1 MKKAFLYSLVAVL
14 CLLAVVAC
22 STSNNTTSEP
32 SGLTKAKSYL
42 YAMYKD
48 KAVATA
54 SDYTVVDT
62 VMINGVS
69 YSVEWSSDVDA
80 SSVSFVPGDKHM
92 VTVDVNEKS
101 PVDVSY
107 TLTATLSD
115 SEGNT
120 ETVSF
125 PHKIPAFKES
135 SWAEYKAAA
144 DDSTLVVKGVV
155 TGIMSKTK
163 GNSSN
168 CLYLQDSDG
177 GYYVYAMAADPVESG
192 IEVGMTVRV
201 TGAKDT
207 YSGTL
212 EIANATVEILDEGK
226 TAYAPVDWTSKYDAA
241 TTLKDEALTKEQALL
256 VTIKGVEVTG
266 QDTSSGYYKFKKNGL
281 ESYVRISSS
290 VCPIDKDAQTALKN
304 GHAEH
309 YGWTADV
316 TGVICVYD
324 GAFYLS
330 PVEGFD
336 AFTYVSLPEK
346 SDEEKIAFELDALTL
361 IDSVS
366 EDTTITLQTVG
377 AGYDDVNIEWTSD
390 NPCAV
395 IDGSQLVITLP
406 EEEAL
411 VTVTAKAAVGES
423 FGEKSFTISVDAL
436 STILAGGR
444 SVSEY
449 KEHVPYGL
457 FTYQANI
464 EKRLFF
470 TGEISGKYLS
480 TSDKYSKAASV
491 YLEKDGEG
499 WRIYTI
505 VDGAKFY
512 VEIVDGKAALNSEP
526 VGNVWTINSDV
537 NVPVTMVGET
547 EYYLG
552 CYKTYDTFSA
562 SKTSYIL
569 SDTSVIGVSQFPMQ
583 IVEVMPGF
591 DANDWV
597 RNFDEE
603 VECILLVEQ
612 NNIEETLYFNG
623 TITGGKYLGT
633 TKKFSEAVTVK
644 SEMEGEGFRLYFMD
658 GETKTYIE
666 IVDGKA
672 ALNTEVKGNV
682 WTYSQEGNT
691 FVTKCGDTD
700 YYLGCYKTYDTFSAS
715 KTSYILS
722 DTSVIGV
729 SQFPMKALTSK
740 SVFVTMGLDLA
751 TEVEEDEIYVYSVEQ
766 NNIGKVLFF
775 TGDLTG
781 GKYLATSNDFGYAS
795 PMKVQKE
802 GEGFRLYFIDGEGK
816 HYVEI
821 IDGKAT
827 VNSIPQGSV
836 WVLDPDTGVIMTDC
850 GGTMYYLGCYKT
862 YDTFSASKTSYISDT
877 TLIGVSQF
885 PARLYKVS
893 FNR

>member
-14 CLLAVVAC
+14 CLLTVVGC
-22 STSNNTTSEP
+22 STSNNTASEP

-115 SEGNT
+115 SVGNT

-125 PHKIPAFKES
+125 PHTIPAFKES

-168 CLYLQDSDG
+168 CLYIQDGDG
-177 GYYVYAMAADPVESG
+177 GYYVYAMAADPIESG

-212 EIANATVEILDEGK
+212 EIANATVEILDSGK
-226 TAYAPVDWTSKYDAA
+226 TEYAPADWTLKYEAA
-241 TTLKDEALTKEQALL
+241 TSLKDEALTKEQALL
-256 VTIKGVEVTG
+256 VTIKGVEVTS

-346 SDEEKIAFELDALTL
+346 SDEEKIAFELDSLSLTDYCAEDTVIALTL
-361 IDSVS
+361 
-366 EDTTITLQTVG
+366 EG
-377 AGYDDVNIEWTSD
+377 AGYSDVAIEWTSD
-390 NPCAV
+390 SPAAV
-395 IDGSQLVITLP
+395 VEGDKLVITLA
-406 EEEAL
+406 EEAT
-411 VTVTAKAAVGES
+411 VATVTAKA
-423 FGEKSFTISVDAL
+423 KSGDKEGVKEFKVSIDAL
-436 STILAGGR
+436 STVMAGM
-444 SVSEY
+444 VEVTEY
-449 KEHVPYGL
+449 KEYTPYAL
-457 FTYQANI
+457 YTKQANI
-464 EKRLFF
+464 NKNLFF
-470 TGEISGKYLS
+470 AGSITGGKYLS
-480 TSDKYSKAASV
+480 TTDKDSKVARV
-491 YLEKDGEG
+491 FLEKDGEG

-505 VDGAKFY
+505 VDGSKLY
-512 VEIVDGKAALNSEP
+512 VEVVEGKAALNSEP
-526 VGNVWTINSDV
+526 QGNVWTINSEV
-537 NVPVTMVGET
+537 NVPVTMVGDT

-569 SDTSVIGVSQFPMQ
+569 NDTSVIGVSQFPMQ
-583 IVEVMPGF
+583 IVQEYPAMEGF
-591 DANDWV
+591 VHYSDIEGV
-597 RNFDEE
+597 TS
-603 VECILLVEQ
+603 VILSVQQ
-612 NNIEETLYFNG
+612 NNINAALYFNG
-623 TITGGKYLGT
+623 ELTGGKYLAT
-633 TKKFSEAVTVK
+633 SRDASDAVVVNVEA
-644 SEMEGEGFRLYFMD
+644 EGEGYRLSFMD
-658 GETKTYIE
+658 GENKTYIE

-672 ALNTEVKGNV
+672 ALNPEIKGNV
-682 WTYSQEGNT
+682 WSFNKEART
-691 FVTKCGDTD
+691 FVTVSGDN
-700 YYLGCYKTYDTFSAS
+700 
-715 KTSYILS
+715 
-722 DTSVIGV
+722 
-729 SQFPMKALTSK
+729 
-740 SVFVTMGLDLA
+740 
-751 TEVEEDEIYVYSVEQ
+751 E
-766 NNIGKVLFF
+766 
-775 TGDLTG
+775 
-781 GKYLATSNDFGYAS
+781 
-795 PMKVQKE
+795 
-802 GEGFRLYFIDGEGK
+802 
-816 HYVEI
+816 
-821 IDGKAT
+821 
-827 VNSIPQGSV
+827 
-836 WVLDPDTGVIMTDC
+836 
-850 GGTMYYLGCYKT
+850 YYLGCYKT

-877 TLIGVSQF
+877 SVIGVSQF
-885 PARLYKVS
+885 PARLYEVS

>member
-14 CLLAVVAC
+14 CLLAVVGC
-22 STSNNTTSEP
+22 STSSKSTEP
-32 SGLTKAKSYL
+32 TGLSKAKSYL

-80 SSVSFVPGDKHM
+80 SAVSFIPGDKHM
-92 VTVDVNEKS
+92 VTVDVNEKT
-101 PVDVSY
+101 PVDVAY

-125 PHKIPAFKES
+125 PHSIPAFKES

-168 CLYLQDSDG
+168 CLYIQDGDG
-177 GYYVYAMAADPVESG
+177 GYYVYAMAADPIESG

-212 EIANATVEILDEGK
+212 EIANATVEILDSGK
-226 TAYAPVDWTSKYDAA
+226 TEYAPADWTLKYEAA
-241 TTLKDEALTKEQALL
+241 TSLKDEALTKEQALL
-256 VTIKGVEVTG
+256 VTIKGVEVTS

-346 SDEEKIAFELDALTL
+346 SDEEKIAFELDSLSLTDYCAEDTVIALTL
-361 IDSVS
+361 
-366 EDTTITLQTVG
+366 EG
-377 AGYDDVNIEWTSD
+377 AGYSDVAIEWTSD
-390 NPCAV
+390 SPAAV
-395 IDGSQLVITLP
+395 VEGDKLVITLA
-406 EEEAL
+406 EEAT
-411 VTVTAKAAVGES
+411 VATVTAKA
-423 FGEKSFTISVDAL
+423 KSGDKEGVKEFKISIDAL
-436 STILAGGR
+436 STVMAGM
-444 SVSEY
+444 VEVTEY
-449 KEHVPYGL
+449 KEYTPYAL
-457 FTYQANI
+457 YTKQANI
-464 EKRLFF
+464 NKNLFF
-470 TGEISGKYLS
+470 AGSITGGKYLS
-480 TSDKYSKAASV
+480 TTDKDSKVARV
-491 YLEKDGEG
+491 FLEKDGEG

-505 VDGAKFY
+505 VDGSKLY
-512 VEIVDGKAALNSEP
+512 VEVVEGKAALNSEPQGNVWTINSEVNVPVTMVGDTEYYLGCYKTYDTFSASKTSYILNDTSVIGVSQFPMQIVQEYPAMEGFVHYSDIEGVTSVILSVQQNNINAALYFNGELTGGKYLATSRDASDAVVVNVEAEGEGYRLSFMDGETKTYIEIVDGKAALNPEIK
-526 VGNVWTINSDV
+526 GNVWSFNKEARTF
-537 NVPVTMVGET
+537 VTVSGDN

-569 SDTSVIGVSQFPMQ
+569 SDTSVIGVSQFPMEALSP
-583 IVEVMPGF
+583 IKALDTYVIKAENEVKEGVEYS
-591 DANDWV
+591 
-597 RNFDEE
+597 
-603 VECILLVEQ
+603 LVVNQ
-612 NNIEETLYFNG
+612 NNIGKVLYFG
-623 TITGGKYLGT
+623 GSLTGGKYLST
-633 TKKFSEAVTVK
+633 TTDFSKNVVVSAQ
-644 SEMEGEGFRLYFMD
+644 MEGEGFRLV
-658 GETKTYIE
+658 TKDNKYVE

-672 ALNTEVKGNV
+672 A
-682 WTYSQEGNT
+682 
-691 FVTKCGDTD
+691 F
-700 YYLGCYKTYDTFSAS
+700 
-715 KTSYILS
+715 
-722 DTSVIGV
+722 
-729 SQFPMKALTSK
+729 
-740 SVFVTMGLDLA
+740 
-751 TEVEEDEIYVYSVEQ
+751 
-766 NNIGKVLFF
+766 
-775 TGDLTG
+775 
-781 GKYLATSNDFGYAS
+781 NDS
-795 PMKVQKE
+795 P
-802 GEGFRLYFIDGEGK
+802 L
-816 HYVEI
+816 
-821 IDGKAT
+821 
-827 VNSIPQGSV
+827 GSV
-836 WVLDPDTGVIMTDC
+836 WVLDSETGIPMTDC
-850 GGTMYYLGCYKT
+850 GGTMYYIGCYKT
-862 YDTFSASKTSYISDT
+862 YETFSASKTSYISDT
-877 TLIGVSQF
+877 SVIGVSQF
-885 PARLYKVS
+885 PVVLSYVAE
-893 FNR
+893 

>member
-14 CLLAVVAC
+14 CLLAVVGC
-22 STSNNTTSEP
+22 STSSKTEEP
-32 SGLTKAKSYL
+32 SGLSKAKSYL
-42 YAMYKD
+42 FAMYKD

-69 YSVEWSSDVDA
+69 YSVEWSSDVD
-80 SSVSFVPGDKHM
+80 SSTVSFIPGDKHM

-115 SEGNT
+115 SVGNT

-125 PHKIPAFKES
+125 PHTIPAFKES

-168 CLYLQDSDG
+168 CLYLQDGDG
-177 GYYVYAMAADPVESG
+177 GYYVYAMAADPIESG

-226 TAYAPVDWTSKYDAA
+226 TEYAPVDWTSKYDAA

-256 VTIKGVEVTG
+256 VTIKGVEVTS

-346 SDEEKIAFELDALTL
+346 SDEEKIAFELDSLSLTDYCAEDTVIALTL
-361 IDSVS
+361 
-366 EDTTITLQTVG
+366 EG
-377 AGYDDVNIEWTSD
+377 AGYSDVAIEWTSD
-390 NPCAV
+390 SPAAV
-395 IDGSQLVITLP
+395 VEGDKLVITLA
-406 EEEAL
+406 EEAT
-411 VTVTAKAAVGES
+411 VATVTAKA
-423 FGEKSFTISVDAL
+423 KSGDKEGVKEFKVSIDAL
-436 STILAGGR
+436 STVMAGM
-444 SVSEY
+444 VEVTEY
-449 KEHVPYGL
+449 KEYTPYAL
-457 FTYQANI
+457 YTKQANI
-464 EKRLFF
+464 NKNLFF
-470 TGEISGKYLS
+470 AGSITGGKYLS
-480 TSDKYSKAASV
+480 TTDKDSKVARV
-491 YLEKDGEG
+491 FLEKDGEG

-505 VDGAKFY
+505 VDGSKLY
-512 VEIVDGKAALNSEP
+512 VEVVEGKAALNSEPQGNVWTINSEVNVPVTMVGDTEYYLGCYKTYDTFSASKTSYILNDTSVIGVSQFPMQIVQEYPAMEGFVHYSDIEGVTSVILSVQQNNINAALYFNGELTGGKYLATSRDASDAVVVNVEAEGEGYRLSFMDGENKTYIEIVDGKAALNPEIK
-526 VGNVWTINSDV
+526 GNVWSFNKEARTF
-537 NVPVTMVGET
+537 VTVSGDN

-569 SDTSVIGVSQFPMQ
+569 SDTSVIGVSQFPM
-583 IVEVMPGF
+583 
-591 DANDWV
+591 
-597 RNFDEE
+597 
-603 VECILLVEQ
+603 
-612 NNIEETLYFNG
+612 
-623 TITGGKYLGT
+623 
-633 TKKFSEAVTVK
+633 EALSPIK
-644 SEMEGEGFRLYFMD
+644 ALD
-658 GETKTYIE
+658 TYVI
-666 IVDGKA
+666 KA
-672 ALNTEVKGNV
+672 ENEVKEGV
-682 WTYSQEGNT
+682 EYSL
-691 FVTKCGDTD
+691 V
-700 YYLGCYKTYDTFSAS
+700 
-715 KTSYILS
+715 
-722 DTSVIGV
+722 
-729 SQFPMKALTSK
+729 
-740 SVFVTMGLDLA
+740 
-751 TEVEEDEIYVYSVEQ
+751 VEQ
-766 NNIGKVLFF
+766 NNIGKVLYF
-775 TGDLTG
+775 GGSLTG
-781 GKYLATSNDFGYAS
+781 GKYLSTTTDFSKNVVVSAQ
-795 PMKVQKE
+795 ME
-802 GEGFRLYFIDGEGK
+802 GEGFRLVTKDNK
-816 HYVEI
+816 YVEI
-821 IDGKAT
+821 VDGKAAF
-827 VNSIPQGSV
+827 NDSPLGSV
-836 WVLDPDTGVIMTDC
+836 WVLDSETGIPMTDC

-862 YDTFSASKTSYISDT
+862 YETFSASKTSYISDT
-877 TLIGVSQF
+877 SVIGVSQF
-885 PARLYKVS
+885 PVVLSYVAE
-893 FNR
+893 

>member
-14 CLLAVVAC
+14 CLLTVVGC
-22 STSNNTTSEP
+22 STSNNTASEP

-125 PHKIPAFKES
+125 PHTIPAFKES

-168 CLYLQDSDG
+168 CLYIQDGDG
-177 GYYVYAMAADPVESG
+177 GYYVYAMAADPIESG

-212 EIANATVEILDEGK
+212 EIANATVEILDSGK
-226 TAYAPVDWTSKYDAA
+226 TEYAPADWTLKYEAA
-241 TTLKDEALTKEQALL
+241 TSLKDEALTKEQALL
-256 VTIKGVEVTG
+256 VTIKGVEVTS

-346 SDEEKIAFELDALTL
+346 SDEEKIAFELDSLSLTDYCAEDTVIALTL
-361 IDSVS
+361 
-366 EDTTITLQTVG
+366 EG
-377 AGYDDVNIEWTSD
+377 AGYSDVAIEWTSD
-390 NPCAV
+390 SPAAV
-395 IDGSQLVITLP
+395 VEGDKLVITLA
-406 EEEAL
+406 EEAT
-411 VTVTAKAAVGES
+411 VATVTAKA
-423 FGEKSFTISVDAL
+423 KSGDKEGVKEFKVSIDAL
-436 STILAGGR
+436 STVKAGM
-444 SVSEY
+444 VEVTEY
-449 KEHVPYGL
+449 KEYTPYAL
-457 FTYQANI
+457 YTKQANI
-464 EKRLFF
+464 NKNLFF
-470 TGEISGKYLS
+470 AGSITGGKYLS
-480 TSDKYSKAASV
+480 TTDKDSKVARV
-491 YLEKDGEG
+491 FLEKDGEG

-505 VDGAKFY
+505 VDGSKLY
-512 VEIVDGKAALNSEP
+512 VEVVEGKAALNSEP
-526 VGNVWTINSDV
+526 QGNVWTINSEV
-537 NVPVTMVGET
+537 NVPVTMVGDT

-583 IVEVMPGF
+583 IVQEYPAMEGF
-591 DANDWV
+591 VHYSDIEGV
-597 RNFDEE
+597 TS
-603 VECILLVEQ
+603 VILSVQQ
-612 NNIEETLYFNG
+612 NNINAALYFNG
-623 TITGGKYLGT
+623 ELTGGKYLAT
-633 TKKFSEAVTVK
+633 SRDASDAVVVNVEA
-644 SEMEGEGFRLYFMD
+644 EGEGYRLSFMD
-658 GETKTYIE
+658 GENKTYIE

-672 ALNTEVKGNV
+672 ALNPEIKGNV
-682 WTYSQEGNT
+682 WSFNKEART
-691 FVTKCGDTD
+691 FVTVSGDNE

-729 SQFPMKALTSK
+729 SQFPMEALSPIKALDTYVIK
-740 SVFVTMGLDLA
+740 A
-751 TEVEEDEIYVYSVEQ
+751 ENEVKEGVEYSLVVEQ
-766 NNIGKVLFF
+766 NNIGKVLYF
-775 TGDLTG
+775 GGSLTG
-781 GKYLATSNDFGYAS
+781 GKYLSTTTDFSKNVVVSAQ
-795 PMKVQKE
+795 ME
-802 GEGFRLYFIDGEGK
+802 GEGFRLVTKDNK
-816 HYVEI
+816 YVEI
-821 IDGKAT
+821 VDGKAAF
-827 VNSIPQGSV
+827 NDSPLGSV
-836 WVLDPDTGVIMTDC
+836 WVLDSETGIPMTDC
-850 GGTMYYLGCYKT
+850 GGTMYYIGCYKT
-862 YDTFSASKTSYISDT
+862 YETFSASKTSYISDT
-877 TLIGVSQF
+877 SVIGVSQF
-885 PARLYKVS
+885 PVVLSYVAE
-893 FNR
+893 

>member
-14 CLLAVVAC
+14 CLLTVVGC
-22 STSNNTTSEP
+22 STSNNTASEP

-125 PHKIPAFKES
+125 PHTIPAFKES

-168 CLYLQDSDG
+168 CLYIQDGDG
-177 GYYVYAMAADPVESG
+177 GYYVYAMAADPIESG

-212 EIANATVEILDEGK
+212 EIANATVEILDSGK
-226 TAYAPVDWTSKYDAA
+226 TEYAPADWTLKYEAA
-241 TTLKDEALTKEQALL
+241 TSLKDEALTKEQALL
-256 VTIKGVEVTG
+256 VTIKGVEVTS

-346 SDEEKIAFELDALTL
+346 SDEEKIAFELDSLSLTDYCAEDTVIALTL
-361 IDSVS
+361 
-366 EDTTITLQTVG
+366 EG
-377 AGYDDVNIEWTSD
+377 AGYSDVAIEWTSD
-390 NPCAV
+390 SPAAV
-395 IDGSQLVITLP
+395 VEGDKLVITLA
-406 EEEAL
+406 EEAT
-411 VTVTAKAAVGES
+411 VATVTAKA
-423 FGEKSFTISVDAL
+423 KSGDKEGVKEFKVSIDAL
-436 STILAGGR
+436 STVMAGM
-444 SVSEY
+444 VEVTEY
-449 KEHVPYGL
+449 KEYTPYAL
-457 FTYQANI
+457 YTKQANI
-464 EKRLFF
+464 NKNLFF
-470 TGEISGKYLS
+470 AGSITGGKYLS
-480 TSDKYSKAASV
+480 TTDKDSKVARV
-491 YLEKDGEG
+491 FLEKDGEG

-505 VDGAKFY
+505 VDGSKLY
-512 VEIVDGKAALNSEP
+512 VEVVEGKAALNSEP
-526 VGNVWTINSDV
+526 QGNVWTINSDV
-537 NVPVTMVGET
+537 NVPVTMVGDTEYYLGCYKT
-547 EYYLG
+547 YDTFSASKTSYILNDTSVIGVSQFPMQIVQEYPAMEGFVHYSDIEGVASVILSVQQNNINAALYFNGELTGGKYLAASRDASDAVVVNVEAEGEGYRLSFMDGENKTYIEIVDGKAALNPEIKGNVWSFNKEARTFVTVSGDNEYYLG

-569 SDTSVIGVSQFPMQ
+569 SDTSVIGVSQFPM
-583 IVEVMPGF
+583 
-591 DANDWV
+591 
-597 RNFDEE
+597 
-603 VECILLVEQ
+603 
-612 NNIEETLYFNG
+612 
-623 TITGGKYLGT
+623 
-633 TKKFSEAVTVK
+633 EALSPIK
-644 SEMEGEGFRLYFMD
+644 ALD
-658 GETKTYIE
+658 TYVI
-666 IVDGKA
+666 KA
-672 ALNTEVKGNV
+672 ENEVKEGV
-682 WTYSQEGNT
+682 EYSL
-691 FVTKCGDTD
+691 V
-700 YYLGCYKTYDTFSAS
+700 
-715 KTSYILS
+715 
-722 DTSVIGV
+722 
-729 SQFPMKALTSK
+729 
-740 SVFVTMGLDLA
+740 
-751 TEVEEDEIYVYSVEQ
+751 VEQ
-766 NNIGKVLFF
+766 NNIGKVLYF
-775 TGDLTG
+775 GGSLTG
-781 GKYLATSNDFGYAS
+781 GKYLSTTTDFSKNVVVSAQ
-795 PMKVQKE
+795 ME
-802 GEGFRLYFIDGEGK
+802 GEGFRLVTKDNK
-816 HYVEI
+816 YVEI
-821 IDGKAT
+821 VDGKAAF
-827 VNSIPQGSV
+827 NDSPLGSV
-836 WVLDPDTGVIMTDC
+836 WVLDSETGIPMTDC
-850 GGTMYYLGCYKT
+850 GGTMYYIGCYKT
-862 YDTFSASKTSYISDT
+862 YETFSASKTSYISDT
-877 TLIGVSQF
+877 SVIGVSQF
-885 PARLYKVS
+885 PVVLSYVAE
-893 FNR
+893 

>member
-14 CLLAVVAC
+14 CLLTVVGC
-22 STSNNTTSEP
+22 STSNNTASEP

-80 SSVSFVPGDKHM
+80 SAVSFIPGDKHM

-125 PHKIPAFKES
+125 PHTIPAFKES

-168 CLYLQDSDG
+168 CLYIQDGDG
-177 GYYVYAMAADPVESG
+177 GYYVYAMAADPIESG

-212 EIANATVEILDEGK
+212 EIANATVEILDSGK
-226 TAYAPVDWTSKYDAA
+226 TEYAPADWTLKYEAA
-241 TTLKDEALTKEQALL
+241 TSLKDEALTKEQALL
-256 VTIKGVEVTG
+256 VTIKGVEVTS

-346 SDEEKIAFELDALTL
+346 SDEEKIAFELDSLSLTDYCAEDTVIALTL
-361 IDSVS
+361 
-366 EDTTITLQTVG
+366 EG
-377 AGYDDVNIEWTSD
+377 AGYSDVAIEWTSD
-390 NPCAV
+390 SPAAV
-395 IDGSQLVITLP
+395 VEGDKLVITLA
-406 EEEAL
+406 EEAT
-411 VTVTAKAAVGES
+411 VATVTAKA
-423 FGEKSFTISVDAL
+423 KSGDKEGVKEFKVSIDAL
-436 STILAGGR
+436 STVMAGM
-444 SVSEY
+444 VEVTEY
-449 KEHVPYGL
+449 KEYTPYAL
-457 FTYQANI
+457 YTKQANI
-464 EKRLFF
+464 NKNLFF
-470 TGEISGKYLS
+470 AGSITGGKYLS
-480 TSDKYSKAASV
+480 TTDKDSKVARV
-491 YLEKDGEG
+491 FLEKDGEG

-505 VDGAKFY
+505 VDGSKLY
-512 VEIVDGKAALNSEP
+512 VEVVEGKAALNSEPQGNVWTINSEVNVPVTMVGDTEYYLGCYKTYDTFSASKTSYILNDTSVIGVSQFPMQIVQEYPAMEGFVHYSDIEGVTSVILSVQQNNINAALYFNGELTGGKYLATSRDASDAVVVNVEAEGEGYRLSFKDGENKTYIEIVDGKAALNPEIK
-526 VGNVWTINSDV
+526 GNVWSFNKEARTF
-537 NVPVTMVGET
+537 VTVSGDN

-569 SDTSVIGVSQFPMQ
+569 SDTSVIGVSQFPM
-583 IVEVMPGF
+583 
-591 DANDWV
+591 
-597 RNFDEE
+597 
-603 VECILLVEQ
+603 
-612 NNIEETLYFNG
+612 
-623 TITGGKYLGT
+623 
-633 TKKFSEAVTVK
+633 EALSPIK
-644 SEMEGEGFRLYFMD
+644 ALD
-658 GETKTYIE
+658 TYVI
-666 IVDGKA
+666 KA
-672 ALNTEVKGNV
+672 ENEVKEGV
-682 WTYSQEGNT
+682 EYSL
-691 FVTKCGDTD
+691 V
-700 YYLGCYKTYDTFSAS
+700 
-715 KTSYILS
+715 
-722 DTSVIGV
+722 
-729 SQFPMKALTSK
+729 
-740 SVFVTMGLDLA
+740 
-751 TEVEEDEIYVYSVEQ
+751 VEQ
-766 NNIGKVLFF
+766 NNIGKVLYF
-775 TGDLTG
+775 GGSLTG
-781 GKYLATSNDFGYAS
+781 GKYLSTTTDFSKNVVVSAQ
-795 PMKVQKE
+795 ME
-802 GEGFRLYFIDGEGK
+802 GEGFRLVTKDNK
-816 HYVEI
+816 YVEI
-821 IDGKAT
+821 VDGKAAF
-827 VNSIPQGSV
+827 NDSPLGSV
-836 WVLDPDTGVIMTDC
+836 WVLDSETGIPMTDC
-850 GGTMYYLGCYKT
+850 GGTMYYIGCYKT
-862 YDTFSASKTSYISDT
+862 YETFSASKTSYISDT
-877 TLIGVSQF
+877 SVIGVSQF
-885 PARLYKVS
+885 PVVLSYVAE
-893 FNR
+893 

>member
-14 CLLAVVAC
+14 CLLTVVGC
-22 STSNNTTSEP
+22 STSNNTASEP

-125 PHKIPAFKES
+125 PHTIPAFKES

-168 CLYLQDSDG
+168 CLYIQDGDG
-177 GYYVYAMAADPVESG
+177 GYYVYAMAADPIESG

-212 EIANATVEILDEGK
+212 EIANATVEILDSGK
-226 TAYAPVDWTSKYDAA
+226 TEYAPADWTLKYEAA
-241 TTLKDEALTKEQALL
+241 TSLKDEALTKEQALL
-256 VTIKGVEVTG
+256 VTIKGVEVTS

-346 SDEEKIAFELDALTL
+346 SDEEKIAFELDSLSLTDYCAEDTVIALTL
-361 IDSVS
+361 
-366 EDTTITLQTVG
+366 EG
-377 AGYDDVNIEWTSD
+377 AGYSDVAIEWTSD
-390 NPCAV
+390 SPAAV
-395 IDGSQLVITLP
+395 VEGDKLVITLA
-406 EEEAL
+406 EEAT
-411 VTVTAKAAVGES
+411 VATVTAKA
-423 FGEKSFTISVDAL
+423 KSGDKEGVKEFKVSIDAL
-436 STILAGGR
+436 STVMAGM
-444 SVSEY
+444 VEVTEY
-449 KEHVPYGL
+449 KEYTPYAL
-457 FTYQANI
+457 YTKQANI
-464 EKRLFF
+464 NKNLFF
-470 TGEISGKYLS
+470 AGSITGGKYLS
-480 TSDKYSKAASV
+480 TTDKDSKVARV
-491 YLEKDGEG
+491 FLEKDGEG

-505 VDGAKFY
+505 VDGSKLY
-512 VEIVDGKAALNSEP
+512 VEVVEGKAALNSEP
-526 VGNVWTINSDV
+526 QGNVWTINSEV
-537 NVPVTMVGET
+537 NVPVTMVGDT

-583 IVEVMPGF
+583 IVQEYPAMEGF
-591 DANDWV
+591 VHYSDIEGV
-597 RNFDEE
+597 TS
-603 VECILLVEQ
+603 VILSVQQ
-612 NNIEETLYFNG
+612 NNINAALYFNG
-623 TITGGKYLGT
+623 ELTGGKYLAT
-633 TKKFSEAVTVK
+633 SRDASDAVVVNVEA
-644 SEMEGEGFRLYFMD
+644 EGEGYRLSFMD
-658 GETKTYIE
+658 GENKTYIE

-672 ALNTEVKGNV
+672 ALNPEIKGNV
-682 WTYSQEGNT
+682 WSFNKEART
-691 FVTKCGDTD
+691 FVTVSGDNE

-729 SQFPMKALTSK
+729 SQFPMEALSPIKALDTYVIK
-740 SVFVTMGLDLA
+740 A
-751 TEVEEDEIYVYSVEQ
+751 ENEVKEGVEYSLVVEQ
-766 NNIGKVLFF
+766 NNIGKVLYF
-775 TGDLTG
+775 GGSLTG
-781 GKYLATSNDFGYAS
+781 GKYLSTTTDFSKNVVVSAQ
-795 PMKVQKE
+795 ME
-802 GEGFRLYFIDGEGK
+802 GEGFRLVTKDNK
-816 HYVEI
+816 YVEI
-821 IDGKAT
+821 VDGKAAF
-827 VNSIPQGSV
+827 NDSPLGSV
-836 WVLDPDTGVIMTDC
+836 WVLDSETGIPMTDC
-850 GGTMYYLGCYKT
+850 GGTMYYIGCYKT
-862 YDTFSASKTSYISDT
+862 YETFSASKTSYISDT
-877 TLIGVSQF
+877 SVIGVSQF
-885 PARLYKVS
+885 PVVLSYVAE
-893 FNR
+893 

>member
-14 CLLAVVAC
+14 CLLTVVGC
-22 STSNNTTSEP
+22 STSNNTASEP

-115 SEGNT
+115 SVGNT

-177 GYYVYAMAADPVESG
+177 GYYVYAMAADPIESG

-256 VTIKGVEVTG
+256 VTIKGVEVTS

-346 SDEEKIAFELDALTL
+346 SDEEKIAFELDSLSLTDYCAEDTVIALTL
-361 IDSVS
+361 
-366 EDTTITLQTVG
+366 EG
-377 AGYDDVNIEWTSD
+377 AGYSDVAIEWTSD
-390 NPCAV
+390 SPAAV
-395 IDGSQLVITLP
+395 VEGDKLVITLA
-406 EEEAL
+406 EEAT
-411 VTVTAKAAVGES
+411 VATVTAKA
-423 FGEKSFTISVDAL
+423 KSGDKEGVKEFKVSIDAL
-436 STILAGGR
+436 STVMAGM
-444 SVSEY
+444 VEVTEY
-449 KEHVPYGL
+449 KEYTPYAL
-457 FTYQANI
+457 YTKQANI
-464 EKRLFF
+464 NKNLFF
-470 TGEISGKYLS
+470 AGSITGGKYLS
-480 TSDKYSKAASV
+480 TTDKDSKVARV
-491 YLEKDGEG
+491 FLEKDGEG

-505 VDGAKFY
+505 VDGSKLY
-512 VEIVDGKAALNSEP
+512 VEVVEGKAALNSEPQGNVWTINSEVNVPVTMVGDTEYYLGCYKTYDTFSASKTSYILNDTSVIGVSQFPMQIVQEYPAMEGFVHYSDIEGVTSVILSVQQNNINAALYFNGELTGGKYLATSRDASDAVVVNVEAEGEGYRLSFMDGENKTYIEIVDGKAALNPEIK
-526 VGNVWTINSDV
+526 GNVWSFNNEARTF
-537 NVPVTMVGET
+537 VTVSGDN

-569 SDTSVIGVSQFPMQ
+569 SDTSVIGVSQFPM
-583 IVEVMPGF
+583 
-591 DANDWV
+591 
-597 RNFDEE
+597 
-603 VECILLVEQ
+603 
-612 NNIEETLYFNG
+612 
-623 TITGGKYLGT
+623 
-633 TKKFSEAVTVK
+633 EALSPIK
-644 SEMEGEGFRLYFMD
+644 ALD
-658 GETKTYIE
+658 TYVI
-666 IVDGKA
+666 KA
-672 ALNTEVKGNV
+672 ENEVKEGV
-682 WTYSQEGNT
+682 EYSL
-691 FVTKCGDTD
+691 V
-700 YYLGCYKTYDTFSAS
+700 
-715 KTSYILS
+715 
-722 DTSVIGV
+722 
-729 SQFPMKALTSK
+729 
-740 SVFVTMGLDLA
+740 
-751 TEVEEDEIYVYSVEQ
+751 VEQ
-766 NNIGKVLFF
+766 NNIGKVLYF
-775 TGDLTG
+775 GGSLTG
-781 GKYLATSNDFGYAS
+781 GKYLSTTTDFSKNVVVSAQ
-795 PMKVQKE
+795 ME
-802 GEGFRLYFIDGEGK
+802 GEGFRLVTKDNK
-816 HYVEI
+816 YVEI
-821 IDGKAT
+821 VDGKAAF
-827 VNSIPQGSV
+827 NDSPLGSV
-836 WVLDPDTGVIMTDC
+836 WVLDSETGIPMTDC
-850 GGTMYYLGCYKT
+850 GGTMYYIGCYKT
-862 YDTFSASKTSYISDT
+862 YETFSASKTSYISDT
-877 TLIGVSQF
+877 SVIGVSQF
-885 PARLYKVS
+885 PVVLSYVAE
-893 FNR
+893 

>member
-14 CLLAVVAC
+14 CLLTVVGC
-22 STSNNTTSEP
+22 STSNNTASEP

-115 SEGNT
+115 SVGNT

-125 PHKIPAFKES
+125 PHTIPAFKES

-177 GYYVYAMAADPVESG
+177 GYYVYAMAADPIESG

-212 EIANATVEILDEGK
+212 EIANATVEILDSGK
-226 TAYAPVDWTSKYDAA
+226 TEYAPADWTLKYEAA
-241 TTLKDEALTKEQALL
+241 TSLKDEALTKEQALL
-256 VTIKGVEVTG
+256 VTIKGVEVTS

-346 SDEEKIAFELDALTL
+346 SDEEKIAFELDSLSLTDYCAEDTVIALTL
-361 IDSVS
+361 
-366 EDTTITLQTVG
+366 EG
-377 AGYDDVNIEWTSD
+377 AGYSDVAIEWTSD
-390 NPCAV
+390 SPAAV
-395 IDGSQLVITLP
+395 VEGDKLVITLA
-406 EEEAL
+406 EEAT
-411 VTVTAKAAVGES
+411 VATVTAKA
-423 FGEKSFTISVDAL
+423 KSGDKEGVKEFKVSIDAL
-436 STILAGGR
+436 STVMAGM
-444 SVSEY
+444 VEVTEY
-449 KEHVPYGL
+449 KEYTPYAL
-457 FTYQANI
+457 YTKQANI
-464 EKRLFF
+464 NKNLFF
-470 TGEISGKYLS
+470 AGSITGGKYLS
-480 TSDKYSKAASV
+480 TTDKDSKVARV
-491 YLEKDGEG
+491 FLEKDGEG

-505 VDGAKFY
+505 VDGSKLY
-512 VEIVDGKAALNSEP
+512 VEVVEGKAALNSEPQGNVWTINSEVNVPVTMVGDTEYYLGCYKTYDTFSASKTSYILNDTSVIGVSQFPMQIVQEYPAMEGFVHYSDIEGVTSVILSVQQNNINAALYFNGELTGGKYLATSRDASDAVVVNVEAEGEGYRLSFMDGENKTYIEIVDGKAALNPEIK
-526 VGNVWTINSDV
+526 GNVWSFNKEARTF
-537 NVPVTMVGET
+537 VTVSGDN

-569 SDTSVIGVSQFPMQ
+569 SDTSVIGVSQFPM
-583 IVEVMPGF
+583 
-591 DANDWV
+591 
-597 RNFDEE
+597 
-603 VECILLVEQ
+603 
-612 NNIEETLYFNG
+612 
-623 TITGGKYLGT
+623 
-633 TKKFSEAVTVK
+633 EALSPIK
-644 SEMEGEGFRLYFMD
+644 ALD
-658 GETKTYIE
+658 TYVI
-666 IVDGKA
+666 KA
-672 ALNTEVKGNV
+672 ENEVKEGV
-682 WTYSQEGNT
+682 EYSL
-691 FVTKCGDTD
+691 V
-700 YYLGCYKTYDTFSAS
+700 
-715 KTSYILS
+715 
-722 DTSVIGV
+722 
-729 SQFPMKALTSK
+729 
-740 SVFVTMGLDLA
+740 
-751 TEVEEDEIYVYSVEQ
+751 VEQ
-766 NNIGKVLFF
+766 NNIGKVLYF
-775 TGDLTG
+775 GGSLTG
-781 GKYLATSNDFGYAS
+781 GKYLSTTTDFSKNVVVSAQ
-795 PMKVQKE
+795 ME
-802 GEGFRLYFIDGEGK
+802 GEGFRLVTKDNK
-816 HYVEI
+816 YVEI
-821 IDGKAT
+821 VDGKAAF
-827 VNSIPQGSV
+827 NDSPLGSV
-836 WVLDPDTGVIMTDC
+836 WVLDSETGIPMTDC

-862 YDTFSASKTSYISDT
+862 YETFSASKTSYISDT
-877 TLIGVSQF
+877 SVIGVSQF
-885 PARLYKVS
+885 PVVLSYVAE
-893 FNR
+893 

>member
-14 CLLAVVAC
+14 CLLTVVGC
-22 STSNNTTSEP
+22 STSNNTASEP

-125 PHKIPAFKES
+125 PHTIPAFKES

-168 CLYLQDSDG
+168 CLYIQDGDG
-177 GYYVYAMAADPVESG
+177 GYYVYAMAADPIESG

-212 EIANATVEILDEGK
+212 EIANATVEILDSGK
-226 TAYAPVDWTSKYDAA
+226 TEYAPADWTLKYEAA
-241 TTLKDEALTKEQALL
+241 TSLKDEALTKEQALL
-256 VTIKGVEVTG
+256 VTIKGVEVTS

-346 SDEEKIAFELDALTL
+346 SDEEKIAFELDSLSLTDYCAEDTVIALTL
-361 IDSVS
+361 
-366 EDTTITLQTVG
+366 EG
-377 AGYDDVNIEWTSD
+377 AGYSDVAIEWTSD
-390 NPCAV
+390 SPAAV
-395 IDGSQLVITLP
+395 VEGDKLVITLA
-406 EEEAL
+406 EEAT
-411 VTVTAKAAVGES
+411 VATVTAKA
-423 FGEKSFTISVDAL
+423 KSGDKEGVKEFKVSIDAL
-436 STILAGGR
+436 STVMAGM
-444 SVSEY
+444 VEVTEY
-449 KEHVPYGL
+449 KEYTPYAL
-457 FTYQANI
+457 YTKQANI
-464 EKRLFF
+464 NKNLFF
-470 TGEISGKYLS
+470 AGSITGGKYLS
-480 TSDKYSKAASV
+480 TTDKDSKVARV
-491 YLEKDGEG
+491 FLEKDGEG

-505 VDGAKFY
+505 VDGSKLY
-512 VEIVDGKAALNSEP
+512 VEVVEGKAALNSEPKGNVWTINSEVNVPVTMVGDTEYYLGCYKTYDTFSASKTSYILNDTSVIGVSQFPMQIVQEYPAMEGFVHYSDIEGVASVILSVQQNNINAALYFNGELTGGKYLATSRDASDAVVVNVEAEGEGYRLSFMDGENKTYIEIVDGKAALNPEIK
-526 VGNVWTINSDV
+526 GNVWSFNKEARTF
-537 NVPVTMVGET
+537 VTVSGDN

-569 SDTSVIGVSQFPMQ
+569 SDTSVIGVSQFPM
-583 IVEVMPGF
+583 
-591 DANDWV
+591 
-597 RNFDEE
+597 
-603 VECILLVEQ
+603 
-612 NNIEETLYFNG
+612 
-623 TITGGKYLGT
+623 
-633 TKKFSEAVTVK
+633 EALSPIK
-644 SEMEGEGFRLYFMD
+644 ALD
-658 GETKTYIE
+658 TYVI
-666 IVDGKA
+666 KA
-672 ALNTEVKGNV
+672 ENEVKEGV
-682 WTYSQEGNT
+682 EYSL
-691 FVTKCGDTD
+691 V
-700 YYLGCYKTYDTFSAS
+700 
-715 KTSYILS
+715 
-722 DTSVIGV
+722 
-729 SQFPMKALTSK
+729 
-740 SVFVTMGLDLA
+740 
-751 TEVEEDEIYVYSVEQ
+751 VEQ
-766 NNIGKVLFF
+766 NNIGKVLYF
-775 TGDLTG
+775 GGSLTG
-781 GKYLATSNDFGYAS
+781 GKYLSTTTDFSKNVVVSAQ
-795 PMKVQKE
+795 ME
-802 GEGFRLYFIDGEGK
+802 GEGFRLVTKDNK
-816 HYVEI
+816 YVEI
-821 IDGKAT
+821 VDGKAAF
-827 VNSIPQGSV
+827 NDSPLGSV
-836 WVLDPDTGVIMTDC
+836 WVLDSETGIPMTDC
-850 GGTMYYLGCYKT
+850 GGTMYYIGCYKT
-862 YDTFSASKTSYISDT
+862 YETFSASKTSYISDT
-877 TLIGVSQF
+877 SVIGVSQF
-885 PARLYKVS
+885 PVVLSYVAE
-893 FNR
+893 

>member
-14 CLLAVVAC
+14 CLLAVVGC
-22 STSNNTTSEP
+22 STSSKSTEP
-32 SGLTKAKSYL
+32 TGLSKAKSYL

-80 SSVSFVPGDKHM
+80 SAVSFIPGDKHM
-92 VTVDVNEKS
+92 VTVDVNEKT
-101 PVDVSY
+101 PVDVAY

-125 PHKIPAFKES
+125 PHSIPAFKES

-168 CLYLQDSDG
+168 CLYIQDGDG
-177 GYYVYAMAADPVESG
+177 GYYVYAMAADPIESG

-212 EIANATVEILDEGK
+212 EIANATVEILDSGK
-226 TAYAPVDWTSKYDAA
+226 TEYAPADWTLKYEAA
-241 TTLKDEALTKEQALL
+241 TSLKDEALTKEQALL
-256 VTIKGVEVTG
+256 VTIKGVEVTS

-346 SDEEKIAFELDALTL
+346 SDEEKIAFELDSLSLTDYCAEDTVIALTL
-361 IDSVS
+361 
-366 EDTTITLQTVG
+366 EG
-377 AGYDDVNIEWTSD
+377 AGYSDVAIEWTSD
-390 NPCAV
+390 SPAAV
-395 IDGSQLVITLP
+395 VEGDKLVITLA
-406 EEEAL
+406 EEAT
-411 VTVTAKAAVGES
+411 VATVTAKA
-423 FGEKSFTISVDAL
+423 KSGDKEGVKEFKVSIDAL
-436 STILAGGR
+436 STVMAGM
-444 SVSEY
+444 VEVTEY
-449 KEHVPYGL
+449 KEYTPYAL
-457 FTYQANI
+457 YTKQANI
-464 EKRLFF
+464 NKNLFF
-470 TGEISGKYLS
+470 AGSITGGKYLS
-480 TSDKYSKAASV
+480 TTDKDSKVARV
-491 YLEKDGEG
+491 FLEKDGEG

-505 VDGAKFY
+505 VDGSKLY
-512 VEIVDGKAALNSEP
+512 VEVVEGKAALNSEP
-526 VGNVWTINSDV
+526 QGNVWTINSEV
-537 NVPVTMVGET
+537 NVPVTMVGDT

-583 IVEVMPGF
+583 IVQEYPAMEGF
-591 DANDWV
+591 VHYSDIEGV
-597 RNFDEE
+597 TS
-603 VECILLVEQ
+603 VILSVQQ
-612 NNIEETLYFNG
+612 NNINAALYFNG
-623 TITGGKYLGT
+623 ELTGGKYLAT
-633 TKKFSEAVTVK
+633 SRDASDAVVVNVEA
-644 SEMEGEGFRLYFMD
+644 EGEGYRLSFMD

-672 ALNTEVKGNV
+672 ALNPEIKGNV
-682 WTYSQEGNT
+682 WSFNKEART
-691 FVTKCGDTD
+691 FVTVSGDNE

-729 SQFPMKALTSK
+729 SQFPMEALSPIKALDTYVIK
-740 SVFVTMGLDLA
+740 A
-751 TEVEEDEIYVYSVEQ
+751 ENEVKEGVEYSLVVEQ
-766 NNIGKVLFF
+766 NNIGKVLYF
-775 TGDLTG
+775 GGSLTG
-781 GKYLATSNDFGYAS
+781 GKYLSTTTDFSKNVVVSAQ
-795 PMKVQKE
+795 ME
-802 GEGFRLYFIDGEGK
+802 GEGFRLVTKDNK
-816 HYVEI
+816 YVEI
-821 IDGKAT
+821 VDGKAAF
-827 VNSIPQGSV
+827 NDSPLGSV
-836 WVLDPDTGVIMTDC
+836 WVLDSETGIPMTDC
-850 GGTMYYLGCYKT
+850 DGTMYYIGCYKT
-862 YDTFSASKTSYISDT
+862 YETFSASKTSYISDT
-877 TLIGVSQF
+877 SVIGVSQF
-885 PARLYKVS
+885 PVVLSYVAE
-893 FNR
+893 

>member
-14 CLLAVVAC
+14 CLLTVVGC
-22 STSNNTTSEP
+22 STSNNTASEP

-115 SEGNT
+115 SVGNT

-125 PHKIPAFKES
+125 PHTIPAFKES

-168 CLYLQDSDG
+168 CLYIQDGDG
-177 GYYVYAMAADPVESG
+177 GYYVYAMAADPIESG

-212 EIANATVEILDEGK
+212 EIANATVEILDSGK
-226 TAYAPVDWTSKYDAA
+226 TEYAPADWTLKYEAA
-241 TTLKDEALTKEQALL
+241 TSLKDEALTKEQALL
-256 VTIKGVEVTG
+256 VTIKGVEVTS

-346 SDEEKIAFELDALTL
+346 SDEEKIAFELDSLSLTDYCAEDTVIALTL
-361 IDSVS
+361 
-366 EDTTITLQTVG
+366 EG
-377 AGYDDVNIEWTSD
+377 AGYSDVAIEWTSD
-390 NPCAV
+390 SPAAV
-395 IDGSQLVITLP
+395 VEGDKLVITLA
-406 EEEAL
+406 EEAT
-411 VTVTAKAAVGES
+411 VATVTAKA
-423 FGEKSFTISVDAL
+423 KSGDKEGVKEFKVSIDAL
-436 STILAGGR
+436 STVMAGM
-444 SVSEY
+444 VEVTEY
-449 KEHVPYGL
+449 KEYTPYAL
-457 FTYQANI
+457 YTKQANI
-464 EKRLFF
+464 NKNLFF
-470 TGEISGKYLS
+470 AGSITGGKYLS
-480 TSDKYSKAASV
+480 TTDKDSKVARV
-491 YLEKDGEG
+491 FLEKDGEG

-505 VDGAKFY
+505 VDGSKLY
-512 VEIVDGKAALNSEP
+512 VEVVEGKAALNSEPQGNVWTINSEVNVPVTMVGDTEYYLGCYKTYDTFSASKTSYILNDTSVIGVSQFPMQIVQEYPAMEGFVHYSDIEGVASVILSVQQNNINAALYFNGELTGGKYLATSRDASDAVVVNVEAEGEGYRLSFMDGENKTYIEIVDGKAALNPEIK
-526 VGNVWTINSDV
+526 GNVWSFNKEARTF
-537 NVPVTMVGET
+537 VTVSGDN

-569 SDTSVIGVSQFPMQ
+569 SDTSVIGVSQFPM
-583 IVEVMPGF
+583 
-591 DANDWV
+591 
-597 RNFDEE
+597 
-603 VECILLVEQ
+603 
-612 NNIEETLYFNG
+612 
-623 TITGGKYLGT
+623 
-633 TKKFSEAVTVK
+633 EALSPIK
-644 SEMEGEGFRLYFMD
+644 ALD
-658 GETKTYIE
+658 TYVI
-666 IVDGKA
+666 KA
-672 ALNTEVKGNV
+672 ENEVKEGV
-682 WTYSQEGNT
+682 EYSL
-691 FVTKCGDTD
+691 V
-700 YYLGCYKTYDTFSAS
+700 
-715 KTSYILS
+715 
-722 DTSVIGV
+722 
-729 SQFPMKALTSK
+729 
-740 SVFVTMGLDLA
+740 
-751 TEVEEDEIYVYSVEQ
+751 VEQ
-766 NNIGKVLFF
+766 NNIGKVLYF
-775 TGDLTG
+775 GGSLTG
-781 GKYLATSNDFGYAS
+781 GKYLSTTTDFSKNVVVSAQ
-795 PMKVQKE
+795 ME
-802 GEGFRLYFIDGEGK
+802 GEGFRLVTKDNK
-816 HYVEI
+816 YVEI
-821 IDGKAT
+821 VDGKAAF
-827 VNSIPQGSV
+827 NDSPLGSV
-836 WVLDPDTGVIMTDC
+836 WVLDSETGIPMTDC

-862 YDTFSASKTSYISDT
+862 YETFSASKTSYISDT
-877 TLIGVSQF
+877 SVIGVSQF
-885 PARLYKVS
+885 PVVLSYVAE
-893 FNR
+893 

>member
-1 MKKAFLYSLVAVL
+1 M
-14 CLLAVVAC
+14 
-22 STSNNTTSEP
+22 
-32 SGLTKAKSYL
+32 
-42 YAMYKD
+42 
-48 KAVATA
+48 
-54 SDYTVVDT
+54 
-62 VMINGVS
+62 
-69 YSVEWSSDVDA
+69 
-80 SSVSFVPGDKHM
+80 
-92 VTVDVNEKS
+92 
-101 PVDVSY
+101 
-107 TLTATLSD
+107 
-115 SEGNT
+115 
-120 ETVSF
+120 
-125 PHKIPAFKES
+125 
-135 SWAEYKAAA
+135 
-144 DDSTLVVKGVV
+144 
-155 TGIMSKTK
+155 
-163 GNSSN
+163 
-168 CLYLQDSDG
+168 
-177 GYYVYAMAADPVESG
+177 
-192 IEVGMTVRV
+192 
-201 TGAKDT
+201 
-207 YSGTL
+207 
-212 EIANATVEILDEGK
+212 
-226 TAYAPVDWTSKYDAA
+226 
-241 TTLKDEALTKEQALL
+241 
-256 VTIKGVEVTG
+256 
-266 QDTSSGYYKFKKNGL
+266 
-281 ESYVRISSS
+281 
-290 VCPIDKDAQTALKN
+290 
-304 GHAEH
+304 
-309 YGWTADV
+309 
-316 TGVICVYD
+316 
-324 GAFYLS
+324 
-330 PVEGFD
+330 
-336 AFTYVSLPEK
+336 
-346 SDEEKIAFELDALTL
+346 
-361 IDSVS
+361 
-366 EDTTITLQTVG
+366 G

-411 VTVTAKAAVGES
+411 VTVTAKAVVGEA

-457 FTYQANI
+457 YTYQANI

-480 TSDKYSKAASV
+480 TSDKYSKVASV

-623 TITGGKYLGT
+623 TINGGKYLRT
-633 TKKFSEAVTVK
+633 TKKFSEAVTIK

>member
-1 MKKAFLYSLVAVL
+1 MKKAFLYSLGAVL
-14 CLLAVVAC
+14 CLLTVVGC
-22 STSNNTTSEP
+22 STSNNTASEP
-32 SGLTKAKSYL
+32 SGLTKKKSYL

-125 PHKIPAFKES
+125 PHTIPAFKES

-168 CLYLQDSDG
+168 CLYIQDGDG
-177 GYYVYAMAADPVESG
+177 GYYVYAMAADPIESG

-212 EIANATVEILDEGK
+212 EIANATVEILDSGK
-226 TAYAPVDWTSKYDAA
+226 TEYAPADWTLKYEAA
-241 TTLKDEALTKEQALL
+241 TSLKDEALTKEQALL
-256 VTIKGVEVTG
+256 VTIKGVEVTS

-290 VCPIDKDAQTALKN
+290 VCTIDKDAQTALKN

-346 SDEEKIAFELDALTL
+346 SDEEKIAFELDSLSLTDYCAEDTVIALTL
-361 IDSVS
+361 
-366 EDTTITLQTVG
+366 EG
-377 AGYDDVNIEWTSD
+377 AGYSDVAIEWTSD
-390 NPCAV
+390 SPAAV
-395 IDGSQLVITLP
+395 VEGDKLVITLA
-406 EEEAL
+406 EEAT
-411 VTVTAKAAVGES
+411 VATVTAKA
-423 FGEKSFTISVDAL
+423 KSGDKEGVKEFKVSIDAL
-436 STILAGGR
+436 STVMAGM
-444 SVSEY
+444 VEVTEY
-449 KEHVPYGL
+449 KEYTPYAL
-457 FTYQANI
+457 YTKQANI
-464 EKRLFF
+464 NKNLFF
-470 TGEISGKYLS
+470 AGSITGGKYLS
-480 TSDKYSKAASV
+480 TTDKDSKVARV
-491 YLEKDGEG
+491 FLEKDGEG

-505 VDGAKFY
+505 VDGSKLY
-512 VEIVDGKAALNSEP
+512 VEVVEGKAALNSEPQGNVWTINSEVNVPVTMVGDTEYYLGCYKTYDTFSASKTSYILNDTSVIGVSQFPMQIVQEYPAMEGFVHYSDIEGVTSVILSVQQNNINAALYFNGELTGGKYLATSRDASDAVVVNVEAEGEGYRLSFMDGENKTYIEIVDGKAALNPEIK
-526 VGNVWTINSDV
+526 GNVWSFNKEARTF
-537 NVPVTMVGET
+537 VTVSGDN

-569 SDTSVIGVSQFPMQ
+569 SDTSVIGVSQFPM
-583 IVEVMPGF
+583 
-591 DANDWV
+591 
-597 RNFDEE
+597 
-603 VECILLVEQ
+603 
-612 NNIEETLYFNG
+612 
-623 TITGGKYLGT
+623 
-633 TKKFSEAVTVK
+633 EALSPIK
-644 SEMEGEGFRLYFMD
+644 ALD
-658 GETKTYIE
+658 TYVI
-666 IVDGKA
+666 KA
-672 ALNTEVKGNV
+672 ENEVKEGV
-682 WTYSQEGNT
+682 EYSL
-691 FVTKCGDTD
+691 V
-700 YYLGCYKTYDTFSAS
+700 
-715 KTSYILS
+715 
-722 DTSVIGV
+722 
-729 SQFPMKALTSK
+729 
-740 SVFVTMGLDLA
+740 
-751 TEVEEDEIYVYSVEQ
+751 VEQ
-766 NNIGKVLFF
+766 NNIGKVLYF
-775 TGDLTG
+775 GGSLTG
-781 GKYLATSNDFGYAS
+781 GKYLSTTTDFSKNVVVSAQ
-795 PMKVQKE
+795 ME
-802 GEGFRLYFIDGEGK
+802 GEGFRLVTKDNK
-816 HYVEI
+816 YVEI
-821 IDGKAT
+821 VDGKAAF
-827 VNSIPQGSV
+827 NDSPLGSV
-836 WVLDPDTGVIMTDC
+836 WVLDSETGIPMTDC

-862 YDTFSASKTSYISDT
+862 YETFSASKTSYISDT
-877 TLIGVSQF
+877 SVIGVSQF
-885 PARLYKVS
+885 PVVLS
-893 FNR
+893 

>member
-14 CLLAVVAC
+14 CLLAVVGC
-22 STSNNTTSEP
+22 STSSKSTEP
-32 SGLTKAKSYL
+32 TGLSKAKSYL

-80 SSVSFVPGDKHM
+80 SAVSFIPGDKHM
-92 VTVDVNEKS
+92 VTVDVNEKT
-101 PVDVSY
+101 PVDVAY

-125 PHKIPAFKES
+125 PHSIPAFKES

-168 CLYLQDSDG
+168 CLYIQDGDG
-177 GYYVYAMAADPVESG
+177 GYYVYAMAADPIESG

-212 EIANATVEILDEGK
+212 EIANATVEILDSGK
-226 TAYAPVDWTSKYDAA
+226 TAYAPADWTLKYEAA
-241 TTLKDEALTKEQALL
+241 TSLKDEALTKEQALL
-256 VTIKGVEVTG
+256 VTIKGVEVTS

-346 SDEEKIAFELDALTL
+346 SDEEKIAFELDSLSLTDYCAEDTVIALTL
-361 IDSVS
+361 
-366 EDTTITLQTVG
+366 EG
-377 AGYDDVNIEWTSD
+377 AGYSDVAIEWTSD
-390 NPCAV
+390 SPAAV
-395 IDGSQLVITLP
+395 VEGDKLVITLA
-406 EEEAL
+406 EEAT
-411 VTVTAKAAVGES
+411 VATVTAKA
-423 FGEKSFTISVDAL
+423 KSGDKEGVKEFKVSIDAL
-436 STILAGGR
+436 STVMAGM
-444 SVSEY
+444 VEVTEY
-449 KEHVPYGL
+449 KEYTPYAL
-457 FTYQANI
+457 YTKQANI
-464 EKRLFF
+464 NKNLFF
-470 TGEISGKYLS
+470 AGSITGGKYLS
-480 TSDKYSKAASV
+480 TTDKDSKVARV
-491 YLEKDGEG
+491 FLEKDGEG

-505 VDGAKFY
+505 VDGSKLY
-512 VEIVDGKAALNSEP
+512 VEVVEGKAALNSEP
-526 VGNVWTINSDV
+526 QGNVWTINSEV
-537 NVPVTMVGET
+537 NVPVTMVGDT

-583 IVEVMPGF
+583 IVQEYPAMEGF
-591 DANDWV
+591 VHYSDIEGV
-597 RNFDEE
+597 TS
-603 VECILLVEQ
+603 VILSVQQ
-612 NNIEETLYFNG
+612 NNINAALYFNG
-623 TITGGKYLGT
+623 ELTGGKYLAT
-633 TKKFSEAVTVK
+633 SRDASDAVVVNVEA
-644 SEMEGEGFRLYFMD
+644 EGEGYRLSFMD

-672 ALNTEVKGNV
+672 ALNPEIKGNV
-682 WTYSQEGNT
+682 WSFNKEAGT
-691 FVTKCGDTD
+691 FVTVSGDNE

-729 SQFPMKALTSK
+729 SQFPMEALSPIKALDTYVIK
-740 SVFVTMGLDLA
+740 A
-751 TEVEEDEIYVYSVEQ
+751 ENEVKEGVEYSLVVNQ
-766 NNIGKVLFF
+766 NNIGKVLYF
-775 TGDLTG
+775 GGNLTG
-781 GKYLATSNDFGYAS
+781 GKYLSTTTDFSKNVVVSAQ
-795 PMKVQKE
+795 ME
-802 GEGFRLYFIDGEGK
+802 GEGFRLVTKDNK
-816 HYVEI
+816 YVEI
-821 IDGKAT
+821 VDGKAAF
-827 VNSIPQGSV
+827 NDSPLGSV
-836 WVLDPDTGVIMTDC
+836 WVLDSETGIPMTDC
-850 GGTMYYLGCYKT
+850 GGTMYYIGCYKT
-862 YDTFSASKTSYISDT
+862 YETFSASKTSYISDT
-877 TLIGVSQF
+877 SVIGVSQF
-885 PARLYKVS
+885 PVVLSYVAE
-893 FNR
+893 

>member
-14 CLLAVVAC
+14 CLLTVVGC
-22 STSNNTTSEP
+22 STSNNTASEP

-125 PHKIPAFKES
+125 PHTIPAFKES

-168 CLYLQDSDG
+168 CLYIQDGDG
-177 GYYVYAMAADPVESG
+177 GYYVYAMAADPIESG

-212 EIANATVEILDEGK
+212 EIANATVEILDSGK
-226 TAYAPVDWTSKYDAA
+226 TEYAPADWTLKYEAA
-241 TTLKDEALTKEQALL
+241 TSLKDEALTKEQALL
-256 VTIKGVEVTG
+256 VTIKGVEVTS

-346 SDEEKIAFELDALTL
+346 SDEEKIAFELDSLSLTDYCAEDTVIALTL
-361 IDSVS
+361 
-366 EDTTITLQTVG
+366 EG
-377 AGYDDVNIEWTSD
+377 AGYSDVAIEWTSD
-390 NPCAV
+390 SPAAV
-395 IDGSQLVITLP
+395 VEGDKLVITLA
-406 EEEAL
+406 EEAT
-411 VTVTAKAAVGES
+411 VATVTAKA
-423 FGEKSFTISVDAL
+423 KSGDKEGVKEFKVSIDAL
-436 STILAGGR
+436 STVMAGM
-444 SVSEY
+444 VEVTEY
-449 KEHVPYGL
+449 KEYTPYAL
-457 FTYQANI
+457 YTKQANI
-464 EKRLFF
+464 NKNLFF
-470 TGEISGKYLS
+470 AGSITGGKYLS
-480 TSDKYSKAASV
+480 TTDKDSKVARV
-491 YLEKDGEG
+491 FLEKDGEG

-505 VDGAKFY
+505 VDGSKLY
-512 VEIVDGKAALNSEP
+512 VEVVEGKAALNSEPQGNVWTINSEVNVPVTMVGDTEYYLGCYKTYDTFSASKTSYILNDTSVIGVSQFPMQIVQEYPAMEGFVHYSDIEGVTSVILSVQQNNINAALYFNGELTGGKYLATSRDASDAVVVNVEAEGEGYRLSFMDGENKTYIEIVDGKAALNPEIK
-526 VGNVWTINSDV
+526 GNVWSFNKEARTF
-537 NVPVTMVGET
+537 VTVSGDN

-569 SDTSVIGVSQFPMQ
+569 SDTSVIGVSQFPM
-583 IVEVMPGF
+583 
-591 DANDWV
+591 
-597 RNFDEE
+597 
-603 VECILLVEQ
+603 
-612 NNIEETLYFNG
+612 
-623 TITGGKYLGT
+623 
-633 TKKFSEAVTVK
+633 EALSPIK
-644 SEMEGEGFRLYFMD
+644 ALD
-658 GETKTYIE
+658 TYVI
-666 IVDGKA
+666 KA
-672 ALNTEVKGNV
+672 ENEVKEGV
-682 WTYSQEGNT
+682 EYSL
-691 FVTKCGDTD
+691 V
-700 YYLGCYKTYDTFSAS
+700 
-715 KTSYILS
+715 
-722 DTSVIGV
+722 
-729 SQFPMKALTSK
+729 
-740 SVFVTMGLDLA
+740 
-751 TEVEEDEIYVYSVEQ
+751 VEQ
-766 NNIGKVLFF
+766 NNIGKVLYF
-775 TGDLTG
+775 GGSLTG
-781 GKYLATSNDFGYAS
+781 GKYLSTTTDFSKNVVVSAQ
-795 PMKVQKE
+795 ME
-802 GEGFRLYFIDGEGK
+802 GEGFRLVTKDNK
-816 HYVEI
+816 YVEI
-821 IDGKAT
+821 VDGKAAF
-827 VNSIPQGSV
+827 NDSPLGSV
-836 WVLDPDTGVIMTDC
+836 WVLDSETGIPMTDC
-850 GGTMYYLGCYKT
+850 GGTMYYIGCYKT
-862 YDTFSASKTSYISDT
+862 YETFSASKTSYISDT
-877 TLIGVSQF
+877 SVIGVSQF
-885 PARLYKVS
+885 PVVLSYVAE
-893 FNR
+893 

>member
-14 CLLAVVAC
+14 CLLTVVGC
-22 STSNNTTSEP
+22 STSNNTASEP

-80 SSVSFVPGDKHM
+80 SAVSFIPGDKHM

-125 PHKIPAFKES
+125 PHTIPAFKES

-168 CLYLQDSDG
+168 CLYIQDGDG
-177 GYYVYAMAADPVESG
+177 GYYVYAMAADPIESG

-212 EIANATVEILDEGK
+212 EIANATVEILDSGK
-226 TAYAPVDWTSKYDAA
+226 TEYAPADWTLKYEAA
-241 TTLKDEALTKEQALL
+241 TSLKDEALTKEQALL
-256 VTIKGVEVTG
+256 VTIKGVEVTS

-346 SDEEKIAFELDALTL
+346 SDEEKIAFELDSLSLTDYCAEDTVIALTL
-361 IDSVS
+361 EGS
-366 EDTTITLQTVG
+366 
-377 AGYDDVNIEWTSD
+377 GYSDVAIEWTSD
-390 NPCAV
+390 SPAAV
-395 IDGSQLVITLP
+395 VEGDKLVITLA
-406 EEEAL
+406 EEAT
-411 VTVTAKAAVGES
+411 VATVTAKA
-423 FGEKSFTISVDAL
+423 KSGDKEGVKEFKVSIDAL
-436 STILAGGR
+436 STVMAGM
-444 SVSEY
+444 VEVTEY
-449 KEHVPYGL
+449 KEYTPYAL
-457 FTYQANI
+457 YTKQANI
-464 EKRLFF
+464 NKNLFF
-470 TGEISGKYLS
+470 AGSITGGKYLS
-480 TSDKYSKAASV
+480 TTDKDSKVARV
-491 YLEKDGEG
+491 FLEKDGEG

-505 VDGAKFY
+505 VDGSKLY
-512 VEIVDGKAALNSEP
+512 VEVVEGKAALNSEPQGNVWTINSEVNVPVTMVGDTEYYLGCYKTYDTFSASKTSYILNDTSVIGVSQFPMQIVQEYPAMEGFVHYSDIEGVTSVILSVQQNNINAALYFNGELTGGKYLATSRDASDAVVVNVEAEGEGYRLSFMDGENKTYIEIVDGKAALNPEIK
-526 VGNVWTINSDV
+526 GNVWSFNKEARTF
-537 NVPVTMVGET
+537 VTVSGDN

-569 SDTSVIGVSQFPMQ
+569 SDTSVIGVSQFPM
-583 IVEVMPGF
+583 
-591 DANDWV
+591 
-597 RNFDEE
+597 
-603 VECILLVEQ
+603 
-612 NNIEETLYFNG
+612 
-623 TITGGKYLGT
+623 
-633 TKKFSEAVTVK
+633 EALSPIK
-644 SEMEGEGFRLYFMD
+644 ALD
-658 GETKTYIE
+658 TYVI
-666 IVDGKA
+666 KA
-672 ALNTEVKGNV
+672 ENEVKEGV
-682 WTYSQEGNT
+682 EYSL
-691 FVTKCGDTD
+691 V
-700 YYLGCYKTYDTFSAS
+700 
-715 KTSYILS
+715 
-722 DTSVIGV
+722 
-729 SQFPMKALTSK
+729 
-740 SVFVTMGLDLA
+740 
-751 TEVEEDEIYVYSVEQ
+751 VEQ
-766 NNIGKVLFF
+766 NNIGKVLYF
-775 TGDLTG
+775 GGSLTG
-781 GKYLATSNDFGYAS
+781 GKYLSTTTDFSKNVVVSAQ
-795 PMKVQKE
+795 ME
-802 GEGFRLYFIDGEGK
+802 GEGFRLVTKDNK
-816 HYVEI
+816 YVEI
-821 IDGKAT
+821 VDGKAAF
-827 VNSIPQGSV
+827 NDSPLGSV
-836 WVLDPDTGVIMTDC
+836 WVLDSETGIPMTDC
-850 GGTMYYLGCYKT
+850 GGTMYYIGCYKT
-862 YDTFSASKTSYISDT
+862 YETFSASKTSYISDT
-877 TLIGVSQF
+877 SVIGVSQF
-885 PARLYKVS
+885 PVVLSYVAE
-893 FNR
+893 

>member
-14 CLLAVVAC
+14 CLLAVVGC
-22 STSNNTTSEP
+22 STSSKSTEP
-32 SGLTKAKSYL
+32 TGLSKAKSYL

-80 SSVSFVPGDKHM
+80 SAVSFIPGDKHM
-92 VTVDVNEKS
+92 VTVDVNEKT
-101 PVDVSY
+101 PVDVTY

-125 PHKIPAFKES
+125 PHSIPAFKES

-168 CLYLQDSDG
+168 CLYIQDGDG
-177 GYYVYAMAADPVESG
+177 GYYVYAMAADPIESG

-201 TGAKDT
+201 TGSKDT

-212 EIANATVEILDEGK
+212 EIANATVEILDSGK
-226 TAYAPVDWTSKYDAA
+226 TEYAPADWTLKYEAA
-241 TTLKDEALTKEQALL
+241 TSLKDEALTKEQALL
-256 VTIKGVEVTG
+256 VTIKGVEVTS

-346 SDEEKIAFELDALTL
+346 SDEEKIAFELDSLSLTDYCAEDTVIALTL
-361 IDSVS
+361 
-366 EDTTITLQTVG
+366 EG
-377 AGYDDVNIEWTSD
+377 AGYSDVAIEWTSD
-390 NPCAV
+390 SPAAV
-395 IDGSQLVITLP
+395 VEGDKLVITLA
-406 EEEAL
+406 EEAT
-411 VTVTAKAAVGES
+411 VATVTAKA
-423 FGEKSFTISVDAL
+423 KSGDKEGVKEFKVSIDAL
-436 STILAGGR
+436 STVMAGM
-444 SVSEY
+444 VEVTEY
-449 KEHVPYGL
+449 KEYTPYAL
-457 FTYQANI
+457 YTKQANI
-464 EKRLFF
+464 NKNLFF
-470 TGEISGKYLS
+470 AGSITGGKYLS
-480 TSDKYSKAASV
+480 TTDKDSKVARV
-491 YLEKDGEG
+491 FLEKDGEG

-505 VDGAKFY
+505 VDGSKLY
-512 VEIVDGKAALNSEP
+512 VEVVEGKAALNSEP
-526 VGNVWTINSDV
+526 QGNVWTINSEV
-537 NVPVTMVGET
+537 NVPVTMVGDT

-583 IVEVMPGF
+583 IVQEYPAMEGF
-591 DANDWV
+591 VHYSDIEGV
-597 RNFDEE
+597 TS
-603 VECILLVEQ
+603 VILSVQQ
-612 NNIEETLYFNG
+612 NNINAALYFNG
-623 TITGGKYLGT
+623 ELTGGKYLAT
-633 TKKFSEAVTVK
+633 SRDASDAVVVNVEA
-644 SEMEGEGFRLYFMD
+644 EGEGYRLSFMD

-672 ALNTEVKGNV
+672 ALNPEIKGNV
-682 WTYSQEGNT
+682 WSFNKEART
-691 FVTKCGDTD
+691 FVTVSGDNE

-729 SQFPMKALTSK
+729 SQFPMEALSPIKALDTYVIK
-740 SVFVTMGLDLA
+740 A
-751 TEVEEDEIYVYSVEQ
+751 ENEVKEGVEYSLVVEQ
-766 NNIGKVLFF
+766 NNIGKVLYF
-775 TGDLTG
+775 GGSLTG
-781 GKYLATSNDFGYAS
+781 GKYLSTTTDFSKNVVVSAQ
-795 PMKVQKE
+795 ME
-802 GEGFRLYFIDGEGK
+802 GEGFRLVTKDNK
-816 HYVEI
+816 YVEI
-821 IDGKAT
+821 VDGKAAF
-827 VNSIPQGSV
+827 NDSPLGSV
-836 WVLDPDTGVIMTDC
+836 WVLDSETGIPMTDC

-862 YDTFSASKTSYISDT
+862 YETFSASKTSYISDT
-877 TLIGVSQF
+877 SVIGVSQF
-885 PARLYKVS
+885 PVVLSYVAE
-893 FNR
+893 

>member
-14 CLLAVVAC
+14 CLLTVVGC
-22 STSNNTTSEP
+22 STSNNTASEP

-80 SSVSFVPGDKHM
+80 SAVSFIPGDKHM

-125 PHKIPAFKES
+125 PHTIPAFKES

-168 CLYLQDSDG
+168 CLYIQDGDG
-177 GYYVYAMAADPVESG
+177 GYYVYAMAADPIESG

-212 EIANATVEILDEGK
+212 EIANATVEILDSGK
-226 TAYAPVDWTSKYDAA
+226 TEYAPADWTLKYEAA
-241 TTLKDEALTKEQALL
+241 TSLKDEALTKEQALL
-256 VTIKGVEVTG
+256 VTIKGVEVTS

-346 SDEEKIAFELDALTL
+346 SDEEKIAFELDSLSLTDYCAEDTVIALTL
-361 IDSVS
+361 EGS
-366 EDTTITLQTVG
+366 
-377 AGYDDVNIEWTSD
+377 GYSDVAIEWTSD
-390 NPCAV
+390 SPAAV
-395 IDGSQLVITLP
+395 VEGDKLVITLA
-406 EEEAL
+406 EEAT
-411 VTVTAKAAVGES
+411 VATVTAKA
-423 FGEKSFTISVDAL
+423 KSGDKEGVKEFKVSIDAL
-436 STILAGGR
+436 STVMAGM
-444 SVSEY
+444 VEVTEY
-449 KEHVPYGL
+449 KEYTPYAL
-457 FTYQANI
+457 YTKQANI
-464 EKRLFF
+464 NKNLFF
-470 TGEISGKYLS
+470 AGSITGGKYLS
-480 TSDKYSKAASV
+480 TTDKDSKVARV
-491 YLEKDGEG
+491 FLEKDGEG

-505 VDGAKFY
+505 VDGSKLY
-512 VEIVDGKAALNSEP
+512 VEVVEGKAALNSEPQGNVWTINSEVNVPVTMVGDTEYYLGCYKTYDTFSASKTSYILNDTSVIGVSQFPMQIVQEYPAMEGFVHYSDIEGVTSVILSVQQNNINAALYFNGELTGGKYLATSRDASDAVVVNVEAEGEGYRLSFMDGENKTYIEIVDGKAALNPEIK
-526 VGNVWTINSDV
+526 GNVWSFNKEARTF
-537 NVPVTMVGET
+537 VTVSGDN

-569 SDTSVIGVSQFPMQ
+569 SDTSVIGVSQFPM
-583 IVEVMPGF
+583 
-591 DANDWV
+591 
-597 RNFDEE
+597 
-603 VECILLVEQ
+603 
-612 NNIEETLYFNG
+612 
-623 TITGGKYLGT
+623 
-633 TKKFSEAVTVK
+633 EALSPIK
-644 SEMEGEGFRLYFMD
+644 ALD
-658 GETKTYIE
+658 TYVI
-666 IVDGKA
+666 KA
-672 ALNTEVKGNV
+672 ENEVKEGV
-682 WTYSQEGNT
+682 EYSL
-691 FVTKCGDTD
+691 V
-700 YYLGCYKTYDTFSAS
+700 
-715 KTSYILS
+715 
-722 DTSVIGV
+722 
-729 SQFPMKALTSK
+729 
-740 SVFVTMGLDLA
+740 
-751 TEVEEDEIYVYSVEQ
+751 VEQ
-766 NNIGKVLFF
+766 NNIGKVLYF
-775 TGDLTG
+775 GGSLTG
-781 GKYLATSNDFGYAS
+781 GKYLSTTTDFSKNVVVSAQ
-795 PMKVQKE
+795 ME
-802 GEGFRLYFIDGEGK
+802 GEGFRLVTKDNK
-816 HYVEI
+816 YVEI
-821 IDGKAT
+821 VDGKAAF
-827 VNSIPQGSV
+827 NDSPLGSV
-836 WVLDPDTGVIMTDC
+836 WVLDSETGIPMTDC

-862 YDTFSASKTSYISDT
+862 YETFSASKTSYISDT
-877 TLIGVSQF
+877 SVIGVSQF
-885 PARLYKVS
+885 PVVLSYVAE
-893 FNR
+893 

>member
-14 CLLAVVAC
+14 CLLTVVGC
-22 STSNNTTSEP
+22 STSNNTASEP

-80 SSVSFVPGDKHM
+80 SAVSFIPGDKHM

-125 PHKIPAFKES
+125 PHTIPAFKES

-168 CLYLQDSDG
+168 CLYIQDGDG
-177 GYYVYAMAADPVESG
+177 GYYVYAMAADPIESG

-212 EIANATVEILDEGK
+212 EIANATVEILDSGK
-226 TAYAPVDWTSKYDAA
+226 TEYAPADWTLKYEAA
-241 TTLKDEALTKEQALL
+241 TSLKDEALTKEQALL
-256 VTIKGVEVTG
+256 VTIKGVEVTS

-346 SDEEKIAFELDALTL
+346 SDEEKIAFELDSLSLTDYCAEDTVIALTL
-361 IDSVS
+361 EGS
-366 EDTTITLQTVG
+366 
-377 AGYDDVNIEWTSD
+377 GYSDVAIEWTSD
-390 NPCAV
+390 SPAAV
-395 IDGSQLVITLP
+395 VEGDKLVITLA
-406 EEEAL
+406 EEAT
-411 VTVTAKAAVGES
+411 VATVTAKA
-423 FGEKSFTISVDAL
+423 KSGDKEGVKEFKVSIDAL
-436 STILAGGR
+436 STVMAGM
-444 SVSEY
+444 VEVTEY
-449 KEHVPYGL
+449 KEYTPYAL
-457 FTYQANI
+457 YTKQANI
-464 EKRLFF
+464 NKNLFF
-470 TGEISGKYLS
+470 AGSITGGKYLS
-480 TSDKYSKAASV
+480 TTDKDSKVARV
-491 YLEKDGEG
+491 FLEKDGEG

-505 VDGAKFY
+505 VDGSKLY
-512 VEIVDGKAALNSEP
+512 VEVVEGKAALNSEPQGNVWTINSEVNVPVTMVGDTEYYLGCYKTYDTFSASKTSYILNDTSVIGVSQFPMQIVQEYPAMEGFVHYSDIEGVTSVILSVQQNNINAALYFNGELTGGKYLATSRDASDAVVVNVEAEGEGYRLSFMDGENKTYIEIVDGKAALNPEIK
-526 VGNVWTINSDV
+526 GNVWSFNKEARTF
-537 NVPVTMVGET
+537 VTVSGDN

-569 SDTSVIGVSQFPMQ
+569 SDTSVIGVSQFPMEALSP
-583 IVEVMPGF
+583 IKALDTYVIKAENEVKEG
-591 DANDWV
+591 V
-597 RNFDEE
+597 KYSL
-603 VECILLVEQ
+603 VVEQ
-612 NNIEETLYFNG
+612 NNIGKVLYFG
-623 TITGGKYLGT
+623 GSLTGGKYLST
-633 TKKFSEAVTVK
+633 TTDFSKNVVVSAQ
-644 SEMEGEGFRLYFMD
+644 MEGEGFRLV
-658 GETKTYIE
+658 TKDNKYIE

-672 ALNTEVKGNV
+672 A
-682 WTYSQEGNT
+682 
-691 FVTKCGDTD
+691 F
-700 YYLGCYKTYDTFSAS
+700 
-715 KTSYILS
+715 
-722 DTSVIGV
+722 
-729 SQFPMKALTSK
+729 
-740 SVFVTMGLDLA
+740 
-751 TEVEEDEIYVYSVEQ
+751 
-766 NNIGKVLFF
+766 
-775 TGDLTG
+775 
-781 GKYLATSNDFGYAS
+781 NDS
-795 PMKVQKE
+795 P
-802 GEGFRLYFIDGEGK
+802 L
-816 HYVEI
+816 
-821 IDGKAT
+821 
-827 VNSIPQGSV
+827 GSV
-836 WVLDPDTGVIMTDC
+836 WVLDSETGIPMTDC

-862 YDTFSASKTSYISDT
+862 YETFSASKTSYISDT
-877 TLIGVSQF
+877 SVIGVSQF
-885 PARLYKVS
+885 PVVLSYVAE
-893 FNR
+893 

>member
-14 CLLAVVAC
+14 CLLTVVGC
-22 STSNNTTSEP
+22 STSNNTASEP

-115 SEGNT
+115 SVGNT

-125 PHKIPAFKES
+125 PHTIPAFKES

-144 DDSTLVVKGVV
+144 DDSTLVVKGIV

-168 CLYLQDSDG
+168 CLYLQDGDG
-177 GYYVYAMAADPVESG
+177 GYYVYAMAADPIESG

-212 EIANATVEILDEGK
+212 EIANATVEILDSGK
-226 TAYAPVDWTSKYDAA
+226 TEYAPADWTLKYEAA
-241 TTLKDEALTKEQALL
+241 TSLKDEALTKEQALL
-256 VTIKGVEVTG
+256 VTIKGVEVTS

-346 SDEEKIAFELDALTL
+346 SDEEKIAFELDSLSLTDYCAEDTVIALTL
-361 IDSVS
+361 EGS
-366 EDTTITLQTVG
+366 
-377 AGYDDVNIEWTSD
+377 GYSDVAIEWTSD
-390 NPCAV
+390 SPAAV
-395 IDGSQLVITLP
+395 VEGDKLVITLA
-406 EEEAL
+406 EEAT
-411 VTVTAKAAVGES
+411 VATVTAKA
-423 FGEKSFTISVDAL
+423 KSGDKEGVKEFKVSIDAL
-436 STILAGGR
+436 STVMAGM
-444 SVSEY
+444 VEVTEY
-449 KEHVPYGL
+449 KEYTPYAL
-457 FTYQANI
+457 YTKQANI
-464 EKRLFF
+464 NKNLFF
-470 TGEISGKYLS
+470 AGSITGGKYLS
-480 TSDKYSKAASV
+480 TTDKDSKVARV
-491 YLEKDGEG
+491 FLEKDGEG

-505 VDGAKFY
+505 VDGSKLY
-512 VEIVDGKAALNSEP
+512 VEVVEGKAALNSEPQGNVWTINSEVNVPVTMVGDTEYYLGCYKTYDTFSASKTSYILNDTSVIGVSQFPMQIVQEYPAMEGFVHYSDIEGVASVILSVQQNNINAALYFNGELTGGKYLATSRDASDAVVVNVEAEGEGYRLSFMDGENKTYIEIVDGKAALNPEIK
-526 VGNVWTINSDV
+526 GNVWSFNKEARTF
-537 NVPVTMVGET
+537 VTVSGDN

-569 SDTSVIGVSQFPMQ
+569 SDTSVIGVSQFPM
-583 IVEVMPGF
+583 
-591 DANDWV
+591 
-597 RNFDEE
+597 
-603 VECILLVEQ
+603 
-612 NNIEETLYFNG
+612 
-623 TITGGKYLGT
+623 
-633 TKKFSEAVTVK
+633 EALSPIK
-644 SEMEGEGFRLYFMD
+644 ALD
-658 GETKTYIE
+658 TYVI
-666 IVDGKA
+666 KA
-672 ALNTEVKGNV
+672 ENEVKEGV
-682 WTYSQEGNT
+682 EYSL
-691 FVTKCGDTD
+691 V
-700 YYLGCYKTYDTFSAS
+700 
-715 KTSYILS
+715 
-722 DTSVIGV
+722 
-729 SQFPMKALTSK
+729 
-740 SVFVTMGLDLA
+740 
-751 TEVEEDEIYVYSVEQ
+751 VEQ
-766 NNIGKVLFF
+766 NNIGKVLYF
-775 TGDLTG
+775 GGSLTG
-781 GKYLATSNDFGYAS
+781 GKYLSTTTDFSKNVVVSAQ
-795 PMKVQKE
+795 ME
-802 GEGFRLYFIDGEGK
+802 GEGFRLVTKDNK
-816 HYVEI
+816 YVEI
-821 IDGKAT
+821 VDGKAAF
-827 VNSIPQGSV
+827 NDSPLGSV
-836 WVLDPDTGVIMTDC
+836 WVLDSETGIPMTDC

-862 YDTFSASKTSYISDT
+862 YETFSASKTSYISDT
-877 TLIGVSQF
+877 SVIGVSQF
-885 PARLYKVS
+885 PVVLSYVAE
-893 FNR
+893 

>member
-14 CLLAVVAC
+14 CLLTVVGC
-22 STSNNTTSEP
+22 STSNNTASEP

-125 PHKIPAFKES
+125 PHTIPAFKES

-168 CLYLQDSDG
+168 CLYIQDGDG
-177 GYYVYAMAADPVESG
+177 GYYVYAMAADPIESG

-212 EIANATVEILDEGK
+212 EIANATVEILDSGK
-226 TAYAPVDWTSKYDAA
+226 TAYAPADWTLKYEAA
-241 TTLKDEALTKEQALL
+241 TSLKDEALTKEQALL
-256 VTIKGVEVTG
+256 VTIKGVEVTS

-346 SDEEKIAFELDALTL
+346 SDEEKIAFELDSLSLTDYCAEDTVIALTL
-361 IDSVS
+361 
-366 EDTTITLQTVG
+366 EG
-377 AGYDDVNIEWTSD
+377 AGYSDVAIEWTSD
-390 NPCAV
+390 SPAAV
-395 IDGSQLVITLP
+395 VEGDKLVITLA
-406 EEEAL
+406 EEAT
-411 VTVTAKAAVGES
+411 VATVTAKA
-423 FGEKSFTISVDAL
+423 KSGDKEGVKEFKVSIDAL
-436 STILAGGR
+436 STVMAGM
-444 SVSEY
+444 VEVTEY
-449 KEHVPYGL
+449 KEYTPYAL
-457 FTYQANI
+457 YTKQANI
-464 EKRLFF
+464 NKNLFF
-470 TGEISGKYLS
+470 AGSITGGKYLS
-480 TSDKYSKAASV
+480 TTDKDSKVARV
-491 YLEKDGEG
+491 FLEKDGEG

-505 VDGAKFY
+505 VDGSKLY
-512 VEIVDGKAALNSEP
+512 VEVVEGKAALNSEP
-526 VGNVWTINSDV
+526 QGNVWTINSDV
-537 NVPVTMVGET
+537 NVPVTMVGDTEYYLGCYKT
-547 EYYLG
+547 YDTFSASKTSYILNDTSVIGVSQFPMQIVQEYPAMEGFVHYSDIEGVTSVILSVQQNNINAALYFNGELTGGKYLATSRDASDAVVVNVEAEGEGYRLSFKDGENKTYIEIVDGKAALNPEIKGNVWSFNKEARTFVTVSGDNEYYLG

-569 SDTSVIGVSQFPMQ
+569 SDTSVIGVSQFPM
-583 IVEVMPGF
+583 
-591 DANDWV
+591 
-597 RNFDEE
+597 
-603 VECILLVEQ
+603 
-612 NNIEETLYFNG
+612 
-623 TITGGKYLGT
+623 
-633 TKKFSEAVTVK
+633 EALSPIK
-644 SEMEGEGFRLYFMD
+644 ALD
-658 GETKTYIE
+658 TYVI
-666 IVDGKA
+666 KA
-672 ALNTEVKGNV
+672 ENEVKEGV
-682 WTYSQEGNT
+682 EYSL
-691 FVTKCGDTD
+691 V
-700 YYLGCYKTYDTFSAS
+700 
-715 KTSYILS
+715 
-722 DTSVIGV
+722 
-729 SQFPMKALTSK
+729 
-740 SVFVTMGLDLA
+740 
-751 TEVEEDEIYVYSVEQ
+751 VEQ
-766 NNIGKVLFF
+766 NNIGKVLYF
-775 TGDLTG
+775 GGSLTG
-781 GKYLATSNDFGYAS
+781 GKYLSTTTDFSKNVVVSAQ
-795 PMKVQKE
+795 ME
-802 GEGFRLYFIDGEGK
+802 GEGFRLVTKDDK
-816 HYVEI
+816 YVEI
-821 IDGKAT
+821 VDGKAAF
-827 VNSIPQGSV
+827 NDSPLGSV
-836 WVLDPDTGVIMTDC
+836 WVLDSETGIPMTDC

-862 YDTFSASKTSYISDT
+862 YETFSASKTSYISDT
-877 TLIGVSQF
+877 SVIGVSQF
-885 PARLYKVS
+885 PVVLSYVAE
-893 FNR
+893 

>member
-14 CLLAVVAC
+14 CLLTVVGC
-22 STSNNTTSEP
+22 STSNNTASEP

-80 SSVSFVPGDKHM
+80 SAVSFIPGDKHM

-125 PHKIPAFKES
+125 PHTIPAFKES

-168 CLYLQDSDG
+168 CLYIQDGDG
-177 GYYVYAMAADPVESG
+177 GYYVYAMAADPIESG

-212 EIANATVEILDEGK
+212 EIANATVEILDSGK
-226 TAYAPVDWTSKYDAA
+226 TEYAPADWTLKYEAA
-241 TTLKDEALTKEQALL
+241 TSLKDEALTKEQALL
-256 VTIKGVEVTG
+256 VTIKGVEVTS

-346 SDEEKIAFELDALTL
+346 SDEEKIAFELDSLSLTDYCAEDTVIALTL
-361 IDSVS
+361 
-366 EDTTITLQTVG
+366 EG
-377 AGYDDVNIEWTSD
+377 AGYSDVAIEWTSD
-390 NPCAV
+390 SPAAV
-395 IDGSQLVITLP
+395 VEGDKLVITLA
-406 EEEAL
+406 EEAT
-411 VTVTAKAAVGES
+411 VATVTAKA
-423 FGEKSFTISVDAL
+423 KSGDKEGVKEFKVSIDAL
-436 STILAGGR
+436 STVMAGM
-444 SVSEY
+444 VEVTEY
-449 KEHVPYGL
+449 KEYTPYAL
-457 FTYQANI
+457 YTKQANI
-464 EKRLFF
+464 NKNLFF
-470 TGEISGKYLS
+470 AGSITGGKYLS
-480 TSDKYSKAASV
+480 TTDKDSKVARV
-491 YLEKDGEG
+491 FLEKDGEG

-505 VDGAKFY
+505 VDGSKLY
-512 VEIVDGKAALNSEP
+512 VEVVEGKAALNSEPQGNVWTINSEVNVPVTMVGDTEYYLGCYKTYDTFSASKTSYILNDTSVIGVSQFPMQIVQEYPAMEGFVHYSDIEGVASVILSVQQNNINAALYFNGELTGGKYLATSRDASDAVVVNVEAEGEGYRLSFMDGENKTYIEIVDGKAALNPEIK
-526 VGNVWTINSDV
+526 GNVWSFNKEARTF
-537 NVPVTMVGET
+537 VTVSGDN

-569 SDTSVIGVSQFPMQ
+569 SDTSVIGVSQFPM
-583 IVEVMPGF
+583 
-591 DANDWV
+591 
-597 RNFDEE
+597 
-603 VECILLVEQ
+603 
-612 NNIEETLYFNG
+612 
-623 TITGGKYLGT
+623 
-633 TKKFSEAVTVK
+633 EALSPIK
-644 SEMEGEGFRLYFMD
+644 ALD
-658 GETKTYIE
+658 TYVI
-666 IVDGKA
+666 KA
-672 ALNTEVKGNV
+672 ENEVKEGV
-682 WTYSQEGNT
+682 EYSL
-691 FVTKCGDTD
+691 V
-700 YYLGCYKTYDTFSAS
+700 
-715 KTSYILS
+715 
-722 DTSVIGV
+722 
-729 SQFPMKALTSK
+729 
-740 SVFVTMGLDLA
+740 
-751 TEVEEDEIYVYSVEQ
+751 VEQ
-766 NNIGKVLFF
+766 NNIGKVLYF
-775 TGDLTG
+775 GGSLTG
-781 GKYLATSNDFGYAS
+781 GKYLSTTTDFSKNVVVSAQ
-795 PMKVQKE
+795 ME
-802 GEGFRLYFIDGEGK
+802 GEGFRLVTKDNK
-816 HYVEI
+816 YVEI
-821 IDGKAT
+821 VDGKAAF
-827 VNSIPQGSV
+827 NDSPLGSV
-836 WVLDPDTGVIMTDC
+836 WVLDSETGIPMTDC

-862 YDTFSASKTSYISDT
+862 YETFSASKTSYISDT
-877 TLIGVSQF
+877 SVIGVSQF
-885 PARLYKVS
+885 PVVLSYVAE
-893 FNR
+893 

>member
-1 MKKAFLYSLVAVL
+1 MKKAFLYSIVAVL
-14 CLLAVVAC
+14 CLLAVVGC
-22 STSNNTTSEP
+22 STSSKSTEP
-32 SGLTKAKSYL
+32 TGLSKAKSYL

-80 SSVSFVPGDKHM
+80 SAVSFIPGDKHM
-92 VTVDVNEKS
+92 VTVDVNEKT
-101 PVDVSY
+101 PVDVAY

-115 SEGNT
+115 SVGNT

-125 PHKIPAFKES
+125 PHTIPAFKES

-168 CLYLQDSDG
+168 CLYIQDGDG
-177 GYYVYAMAADPVESG
+177 GYYVYAMAADPIESG

-212 EIANATVEILDEGK
+212 EIANATVEILDSGK
-226 TAYAPVDWTSKYDAA
+226 TEYAPADWTLKYEAA
-241 TTLKDEALTKEQALL
+241 TSLKDEALTKEQALL
-256 VTIKGVEVTG
+256 VTIKGVEVTS

-346 SDEEKIAFELDALTL
+346 SDEEKIAFELDSLSLTDYCAEDTVIALTL
-361 IDSVS
+361 
-366 EDTTITLQTVG
+366 EG
-377 AGYDDVNIEWTSD
+377 AGYSDVAIEWTSD
-390 NPCAV
+390 SPAAV
-395 IDGSQLVITLP
+395 VEGDKLVITLA
-406 EEEAL
+406 EEAT
-411 VTVTAKAAVGES
+411 VATVTAKA
-423 FGEKSFTISVDAL
+423 KSGDKEGVKEFKISIDAL
-436 STILAGGR
+436 STVMAGK
-444 SVSEY
+444 VEVTEY
-449 KEHVPYGL
+449 KEYTPYAL
-457 FTYQANI
+457 YTKQANI
-464 EKRLFF
+464 NKNLFF
-470 TGEISGKYLS
+470 AGTITGGKYLS
-480 TSDKYSKAASV
+480 TTDKDSKVARV
-491 YLEKDGEG
+491 FLEKDGEG

-505 VDGAKFY
+505 VDGSKLY
-512 VEIVDGKAALNSEP
+512 IEVVEGKAALNSEP
-526 VGNVWTINSDV
+526 QGNVWTINSEV
-537 NVPVTMVGET
+537 NVPVTMVGDT

-583 IVEVMPGF
+583 IVQEYPAMEGF
-591 DANDWV
+591 VHYSDIEGV
-597 RNFDEE
+597 TS
-603 VECILLVEQ
+603 VILSVQQ
-612 NNIEETLYFNG
+612 NNINAALYFNG
-623 TITGGKYLGT
+623 ELTGGKYLAT
-633 TKKFSEAVTVK
+633 SRDASDAVVVNVEA
-644 SEMEGEGFRLYFMD
+644 EGEGYRLSFMD
-658 GETKTYIE
+658 GENKTYIE

-672 ALNTEVKGNV
+672 ALNPEIKGNV
-682 WTYSQEGNT
+682 WSFNKEAGT
-691 FVTKCGDTD
+691 FVTVSGDNE

-729 SQFPMKALTSK
+729 SQFPMEALSPVKALDTYVIK
-740 SVFVTMGLDLA
+740 A
-751 TEVEEDEIYVYSVEQ
+751 ENEVKEGVEYSLVVEQ
-766 NNIGKVLFF
+766 NNIGKVLYF
-775 TGDLTG
+775 GGSLTG
-781 GKYLATSNDFGYAS
+781 GKYLSTTTDFSKNVVVSAQ
-795 PMKVQKE
+795 ME
-802 GEGFRLYFIDGEGK
+802 GEGFRLVTKDNK
-816 HYVEI
+816 YVEI
-821 IDGKAT
+821 VDGKAAF
-827 VNSIPQGSV
+827 NDSPFGSV
-836 WVLDPDTGVIMTDC
+836 WVLDSETGIPMTDC
-850 GGTMYYLGCYKT
+850 GGTMYYIGCYKT
-862 YDTFSASKTSYISDT
+862 YETFSASKTSYISDT
-877 TLIGVSQF
+877 SVIGVSQF
-885 PARLYKVS
+885 PVVLSYVAE
-893 FNR
+893 

>member
-14 CLLAVVAC
+14 CLLTVVGC
-22 STSNNTTSEP
+22 STSNNTASEP

-80 SSVSFVPGDKHM
+80 SAVSFIPGDKHM

-125 PHKIPAFKES
+125 PHTIPAFKES

-168 CLYLQDSDG
+168 CLYIQDGDG
-177 GYYVYAMAADPVESG
+177 GYYVYAMAADPIESG

-212 EIANATVEILDEGK
+212 EIANATVEILDSGK
-226 TAYAPVDWTSKYDAA
+226 TEYAPADWTLKYEAA
-241 TTLKDEALTKEQALL
+241 TSLKDEALTKEQALL
-256 VTIKGVEVTG
+256 VTIKGVEVTS

-346 SDEEKIAFELDALTL
+346 SDEEKIAFELDSLSLTDYCAEDTVIALTL
-361 IDSVS
+361 EGS
-366 EDTTITLQTVG
+366 
-377 AGYDDVNIEWTSD
+377 GYSDVAIEWTSD
-390 NPCAV
+390 SPAAV
-395 IDGSQLVITLP
+395 VEGDKLVITLA
-406 EEEAL
+406 EEAT
-411 VTVTAKAAVGES
+411 VATVTAKA
-423 FGEKSFTISVDAL
+423 KSGDKEGVKEFKVSIDAL
-436 STILAGGR
+436 STVMAGM
-444 SVSEY
+444 VEVTEY
-449 KEHVPYGL
+449 KEYTPYAL
-457 FTYQANI
+457 YTKQANI
-464 EKRLFF
+464 NKNLFF
-470 TGEISGKYLS
+470 AGSITGGKYLS
-480 TSDKYSKAASV
+480 TTDKDSKVARV
-491 YLEKDGEG
+491 FLEKDGEG

-505 VDGAKFY
+505 VDGSKLY
-512 VEIVDGKAALNSEP
+512 VEVVEGKAALNSEPQGNVWTINSEVNVPVTMVGDTEYYLGCYKTYDTFSASKTSYILNDTSVIGVSQFPMQIVQEYPAMEGFVHYSDIEGVASVILSVQQNNINAALYFNGELTGGKYLATSRDASDAVVVNVEAEGEGYRLSFMDGENKTYIEIVDGKAALNPEIK
-526 VGNVWTINSDV
+526 GNVWSFNKEARTF
-537 NVPVTMVGET
+537 VTVSGDN

-569 SDTSVIGVSQFPMQ
+569 SDTSVIGVSQFPM
-583 IVEVMPGF
+583 
-591 DANDWV
+591 
-597 RNFDEE
+597 
-603 VECILLVEQ
+603 
-612 NNIEETLYFNG
+612 
-623 TITGGKYLGT
+623 
-633 TKKFSEAVTVK
+633 EALSPIK
-644 SEMEGEGFRLYFMD
+644 ALD
-658 GETKTYIE
+658 TYVI
-666 IVDGKA
+666 KA
-672 ALNTEVKGNV
+672 ENEVKEGME
-682 WTYSQEGNT
+682 YSL
-691 FVTKCGDTD
+691 V
-700 YYLGCYKTYDTFSAS
+700 
-715 KTSYILS
+715 
-722 DTSVIGV
+722 
-729 SQFPMKALTSK
+729 
-740 SVFVTMGLDLA
+740 
-751 TEVEEDEIYVYSVEQ
+751 VEQ
-766 NNIGKVLFF
+766 NNIGKVLYF
-775 TGDLTG
+775 GGSLTG
-781 GKYLATSNDFGYAS
+781 GKYLSTTTDFSKNVVVSAQ
-795 PMKVQKE
+795 ME
-802 GEGFRLYFIDGEGK
+802 GEGFRLVTKDNK
-816 HYVEI
+816 YVEI
-821 IDGKAT
+821 VDGKAAF
-827 VNSIPQGSV
+827 NDSPLGSV
-836 WVLDPDTGVIMTDC
+836 WVLDSETGIPMTDC

-862 YDTFSASKTSYISDT
+862 YETFSASKTSYISDT
-877 TLIGVSQF
+877 SVIGVSQF
-885 PARLYKVS
+885 PVVLSYVAE
-893 FNR
+893 

>member
-14 CLLAVVAC
+14 CLLTVVGC
-22 STSNNTTSEP
+22 STSNNTASEP

-125 PHKIPAFKES
+125 PHTIPAFKES

-168 CLYLQDSDG
+168 CLYIQDGDG
-177 GYYVYAMAADPVESG
+177 GYYVYAMAADPIESG

-212 EIANATVEILDEGK
+212 EIANATVEILDSGK
-226 TAYAPVDWTSKYDAA
+226 TEYAPADWTLKYEAA
-241 TTLKDEALTKEQALL
+241 TSLKDEALTKEQALL
-256 VTIKGVEVTG
+256 VTIKGVEVTS

-346 SDEEKIAFELDALTL
+346 SDEEKIAFELDSLSLTDYCAEDTVIALTL
-361 IDSVS
+361 EGS
-366 EDTTITLQTVG
+366 
-377 AGYDDVNIEWTSD
+377 GYSDVAIEWTSD
-390 NPCAV
+390 SPAAV
-395 IDGSQLVITLP
+395 VEGDKLVITLA
-406 EEEAL
+406 EEAT
-411 VTVTAKAAVGES
+411 VATVTAKA
-423 FGEKSFTISVDAL
+423 KSGDKEGVKEFKVSIDAL
-436 STILAGGR
+436 STVMAGM
-444 SVSEY
+444 VEVTEY
-449 KEHVPYGL
+449 KEYTPYAL
-457 FTYQANI
+457 YTKQANI
-464 EKRLFF
+464 NKNLFF
-470 TGEISGKYLS
+470 AGSITGGKYLS
-480 TSDKYSKAASV
+480 TTDKDSKVARV
-491 YLEKDGEG
+491 FLEKDGEG

-505 VDGAKFY
+505 VDGSKLY
-512 VEIVDGKAALNSEP
+512 VEVVEGKAALNSEPQGNVWTINSEVNVPVTMVGDTEYYLGCYKTYDTFSASKISYILNDTSVIGVSQFPMQIVQEYPAMEGFVHYSDIEGVTSVILSVQQNNINAALYFNGELTGGKYLATSRDASDAVVVNVEAEGEGYRLSFMDGENKTYIEIVDGKAALNPEIK
-526 VGNVWTINSDV
+526 GNVWSFNKEARTF
-537 NVPVTMVGET
+537 VTVSGDN

-569 SDTSVIGVSQFPMQ
+569 SDTSVIGVSQFPM
-583 IVEVMPGF
+583 
-591 DANDWV
+591 
-597 RNFDEE
+597 
-603 VECILLVEQ
+603 
-612 NNIEETLYFNG
+612 
-623 TITGGKYLGT
+623 
-633 TKKFSEAVTVK
+633 EALSPIK
-644 SEMEGEGFRLYFMD
+644 ALD
-658 GETKTYIE
+658 TYVI
-666 IVDGKA
+666 KA
-672 ALNTEVKGNV
+672 ENEVKEGV
-682 WTYSQEGNT
+682 EYSL
-691 FVTKCGDTD
+691 V
-700 YYLGCYKTYDTFSAS
+700 
-715 KTSYILS
+715 
-722 DTSVIGV
+722 
-729 SQFPMKALTSK
+729 
-740 SVFVTMGLDLA
+740 
-751 TEVEEDEIYVYSVEQ
+751 VEQ
-766 NNIGKVLFF
+766 NNIGKVLYF
-775 TGDLTG
+775 GGSLTG
-781 GKYLATSNDFGYAS
+781 GKYLSTTTDFSKNVVVSAQ
-795 PMKVQKE
+795 ME
-802 GEGFRLYFIDGEGK
+802 GEGFRLVTKDNK
-816 HYVEI
+816 YVEI
-821 IDGKAT
+821 VDGKAAF
-827 VNSIPQGSV
+827 NDSPLGSV
-836 WVLDPDTGVIMTDC
+836 WVLDSETGIPMTDC

-862 YDTFSASKTSYISDT
+862 YETFSASKTSYISDT
-877 TLIGVSQF
+877 SVIGVSQF
-885 PARLYKVS
+885 PVVLSYVAE
-893 FNR
+893 

>member
-14 CLLAVVAC
+14 CLLAVVGC
-22 STSNNTTSEP
+22 STSSKSTEP
-32 SGLTKAKSYL
+32 TGLSKAKSYL

-80 SSVSFVPGDKHM
+80 SAVSFIPGDKHM

-125 PHKIPAFKES
+125 PHTIPAFKES

-168 CLYLQDSDG
+168 CLYIQDGDG
-177 GYYVYAMAADPVESG
+177 GYYVYAMAADPIESG

-212 EIANATVEILDEGK
+212 EIANATVEILDSGK
-226 TAYAPVDWTSKYDAA
+226 TEYAPADWTLKYEAA
-241 TTLKDEALTKEQALL
+241 TSLKDEALTKEQALL
-256 VTIKGVEVTG
+256 VTIKGVEVTS

-346 SDEEKIAFELDALTL
+346 SDEEKIAFELDSLSLTDYCAEDTVIALTL
-361 IDSVS
+361 
-366 EDTTITLQTVG
+366 EG
-377 AGYDDVNIEWTSD
+377 AGYSDVAIEWTSD
-390 NPCAV
+390 SPAAV
-395 IDGSQLVITLP
+395 VEGDKLVITLA
-406 EEEAL
+406 EEAT
-411 VTVTAKAAVGES
+411 VATVTAKA
-423 FGEKSFTISVDAL
+423 KSGDKEGVKEFKVSIDAL
-436 STILAGGR
+436 STVMAGM
-444 SVSEY
+444 VEVTEY
-449 KEHVPYGL
+449 KEYTPYAL
-457 FTYQANI
+457 YTKQANI
-464 EKRLFF
+464 NKNLFF
-470 TGEISGKYLS
+470 AGSITGGKYLS
-480 TSDKYSKAASV
+480 TTDKDSKVARV
-491 YLEKDGEG
+491 FLEKDGEG

-505 VDGAKFY
+505 VDGSKLY
-512 VEIVDGKAALNSEP
+512 VEVVEGKAALNSEP
-526 VGNVWTINSDV
+526 QGNVWTINSEV
-537 NVPVTMVGET
+537 NVPVTMVGDT

-583 IVEVMPGF
+583 IVQEYPAMEGF
-591 DANDWV
+591 VHYSDIEGV
-597 RNFDEE
+597 TS
-603 VECILLVEQ
+603 VILSVQQ
-612 NNIEETLYFNG
+612 NNINAALYFNG
-623 TITGGKYLGT
+623 ELTGGKYLAT
-633 TKKFSEAVTVK
+633 SRDASDAVVVNVEA
-644 SEMEGEGFRLYFMD
+644 EGEGYRLSFMD
-658 GETKTYIE
+658 GENKTYIE

-672 ALNTEVKGNV
+672 ALNPEIKGNV
-682 WTYSQEGNT
+682 WSFNKEART
-691 FVTKCGDTD
+691 FVTVSGDNE

-729 SQFPMKALTSK
+729 SQFPMEALSPIKALDTYVIK
-740 SVFVTMGLDLA
+740 A
-751 TEVEEDEIYVYSVEQ
+751 ENEVKEGVEYSLVVEQ
-766 NNIGKVLFF
+766 NNIGKVLYF
-775 TGDLTG
+775 GGSLTG
-781 GKYLATSNDFGYAS
+781 GKYLSTTTDFSKNVVVSAQ
-795 PMKVQKE
+795 ME
-802 GEGFRLYFIDGEGK
+802 GEGFRLVTKDNK
-816 HYVEI
+816 YVEI
-821 IDGKAT
+821 VDGKAAF
-827 VNSIPQGSV
+827 NDSPLGSV
-836 WVLDPDTGVIMTDC
+836 WVLDSETGIPMTDC
-850 GGTMYYLGCYKT
+850 GGTMYYIGCYKT
-862 YDTFSASKTSYISDT
+862 YETFSASKTSYISDT
-877 TLIGVSQF
+877 SVIGVSQF
-885 PARLYKVS
+885 PVVLSYVAE
-893 FNR
+893 

>member
-14 CLLAVVAC
+14 CLLTVVGC
-22 STSNNTTSEP
+22 STSNNTASEP

-80 SSVSFVPGDKHM
+80 SAVSFIPGDKHM

-115 SEGNT
+115 SVGNT

-125 PHKIPAFKES
+125 PHTIPAFKES

-168 CLYLQDSDG
+168 CLYLQDGDG
-177 GYYVYAMAADPVESG
+177 GYYVYAMAADPIESG

-212 EIANATVEILDEGK
+212 EIANATVEILDSGK
-226 TAYAPVDWTSKYDAA
+226 TEYAPADWTLKYEAA
-241 TTLKDEALTKEQALL
+241 TSLKDEALTKEQALL
-256 VTIKGVEVTG
+256 VTIKGVEVTS

-346 SDEEKIAFELDALTL
+346 SDEEKIAFELDSLSLTDYCAEDTVIALTL
-361 IDSVS
+361 EGS
-366 EDTTITLQTVG
+366 
-377 AGYDDVNIEWTSD
+377 GYSDVAIEWTSD
-390 NPCAV
+390 SPAAV
-395 IDGSQLVITLP
+395 VEGDKLVITLA
-406 EEEAL
+406 EEAT
-411 VTVTAKAAVGES
+411 VATVTAKA
-423 FGEKSFTISVDAL
+423 KSGDKEGVKEFKVSIDAL
-436 STILAGGR
+436 STVMAGM
-444 SVSEY
+444 VEVTEY
-449 KEHVPYGL
+449 KEYTPYAL
-457 FTYQANI
+457 YTKQANI
-464 EKRLFF
+464 NKNLFF
-470 TGEISGKYLS
+470 AGSITGGKYLS
-480 TSDKYSKAASV
+480 TTDKDSKVARV
-491 YLEKDGEG
+491 FLEKDGEG

-505 VDGAKFY
+505 VDGSKLY
-512 VEIVDGKAALNSEP
+512 VEVVEGKAALNSEPQGNVWTINSEVNVPVTMVGDTEYYLGCYKTYDTFSASKTSYILNDTSVIGVSQFPMQIVQEYPAMEGFVHYSDIEGVTSVILSVQQNNINAALYFNGELTGGKYLATSRDASDAVVVNVEAEGEGYRLSFMDGENKTYIEIVDGKAALNPEIK
-526 VGNVWTINSDV
+526 GNVWSFNKEARTF
-537 NVPVTMVGET
+537 VTVSGDN

-569 SDTSVIGVSQFPMQ
+569 SDTSVIGVSQFPM
-583 IVEVMPGF
+583 
-591 DANDWV
+591 
-597 RNFDEE
+597 
-603 VECILLVEQ
+603 
-612 NNIEETLYFNG
+612 
-623 TITGGKYLGT
+623 
-633 TKKFSEAVTVK
+633 EALSPIK
-644 SEMEGEGFRLYFMD
+644 ALD
-658 GETKTYIE
+658 TYVI
-666 IVDGKA
+666 KA
-672 ALNTEVKGNV
+672 ENEVKEGV
-682 WTYSQEGNT
+682 EYSL
-691 FVTKCGDTD
+691 V
-700 YYLGCYKTYDTFSAS
+700 
-715 KTSYILS
+715 
-722 DTSVIGV
+722 
-729 SQFPMKALTSK
+729 
-740 SVFVTMGLDLA
+740 
-751 TEVEEDEIYVYSVEQ
+751 VEQ
-766 NNIGKVLFF
+766 NNIGKVLYF
-775 TGDLTG
+775 GGSLTG
-781 GKYLATSNDFGYAS
+781 GKYLSTTTDFSKNVVVSAQ
-795 PMKVQKE
+795 ME
-802 GEGFRLYFIDGEGK
+802 GEGFRLVTKDNK
-816 HYVEI
+816 YVEI
-821 IDGKAT
+821 VDGKAAF
-827 VNSIPQGSV
+827 NDSPLGSV
-836 WVLDPDTGVIMTDC
+836 WVLDSETGIPMTDC

-862 YDTFSASKTSYISDT
+862 YETFSASKTSYISDT
-877 TLIGVSQF
+877 SVIGVSQF
-885 PARLYKVS
+885 PVVLSYVAE
-893 FNR
+893 

>member
-14 CLLAVVAC
+14 CLLTVVGC
-22 STSNNTTSEP
+22 STSNNTASEP

-92 VTVDVNEKS
+92 VTVDVNEKT
-101 PVDVSY
+101 PVDVAY

-125 PHKIPAFKES
+125 PHSIPAFKES

-168 CLYLQDSDG
+168 CLYIQDGDG
-177 GYYVYAMAADPVESG
+177 GYYVYAMAADPIESG

-212 EIANATVEILDEGK
+212 EIANATVEILDSGK
-226 TAYAPVDWTSKYDAA
+226 TEYAPADWTLKYEAA
-241 TTLKDEALTKEQALL
+241 TSLKDEALTKDQALL
-256 VTIKGVEVTG
+256 VTIKGVEVTS

-346 SDEEKIAFELDALTL
+346 SDEEKIAFELDSLSLTDYCAEDTVIALTL
-361 IDSVS
+361 EGS
-366 EDTTITLQTVG
+366 
-377 AGYDDVNIEWTSD
+377 GYSDVAIEWTSD
-390 NPCAV
+390 SPAAV
-395 IDGSQLVITLP
+395 VEGDKLVITLA
-406 EEEAL
+406 EEAT
-411 VTVTAKAAVGES
+411 VATVTAKA
-423 FGEKSFTISVDAL
+423 KSGDKEGVKEFKVSIDAL
-436 STILAGGR
+436 STVMAGM
-444 SVSEY
+444 VEVTEY
-449 KEHVPYGL
+449 KEYTPYAL
-457 FTYQANI
+457 YTKQANI
-464 EKRLFF
+464 NKNLFF
-470 TGEISGKYLS
+470 AGTITGGKYLS
-480 TSDKYSKAASV
+480 TTDKDSKVARV
-491 YLEKDGEG
+491 FLEKDGEG

-505 VDGAKFY
+505 VDGSKLY
-512 VEIVDGKAALNSEP
+512 VEVVEGKAALNSEP
-526 VGNVWTINSDV
+526 QGNVWTINSEV
-537 NVPVTMVGET
+537 NVPVTMVGDT

-583 IVEVMPGF
+583 IVQEYPAMEGF
-591 DANDWV
+591 VHYSDIEGV
-597 RNFDEE
+597 TS
-603 VECILLVEQ
+603 VILSVQQ
-612 NNIEETLYFNG
+612 NNINAALYFNG
-623 TITGGKYLGT
+623 ELTGGKYLAT
-633 TKKFSEAVTVK
+633 SRDASDAVVVNVEA
-644 SEMEGEGFRLYFMD
+644 EGEGYRLSFMD
-658 GETKTYIE
+658 GENKTYIE

-672 ALNTEVKGNV
+672 ALNPEINGNV
-682 WTYSQEGNT
+682 WSFNKEART
-691 FVTKCGDTD
+691 FVTVSGDNE

-729 SQFPMKALTSK
+729 SQFPMEALSPIKALDTYVIK
-740 SVFVTMGLDLA
+740 A
-751 TEVEEDEIYVYSVEQ
+751 ENEVKEGVEYSLVVEQ
-766 NNIGKVLFF
+766 NNIGKVLYF
-775 TGDLTG
+775 GGSLTG
-781 GKYLATSNDFGYAS
+781 GKYLSTTTDFSKNVVVSAQ
-795 PMKVQKE
+795 ME
-802 GEGFRLYFIDGEGK
+802 GEGFRLVTKDNK
-816 HYVEI
+816 YVEI
-821 IDGKAT
+821 VDGKAAF
-827 VNSIPQGSV
+827 NDSPLGSV
-836 WVLDPDTGVIMTDC
+836 WVLDSETGIPMTDC

-862 YDTFSASKTSYISDT
+862 YETFSASKTSYISDT
-877 TLIGVSQF
+877 SVIGVSQF
-885 PARLYKVS
+885 PVVLSYVAE
-893 FNR
+893 

>member
-14 CLLAVVAC
+14 CLLTVVGC
-22 STSNNTTSEP
+22 STSNNTASEP

-125 PHKIPAFKES
+125 PHSIPAFKES

-144 DDSTLVVKGVV
+144 DDSKLVVKGVV

-168 CLYLQDSDG
+168 CLYIQDGDG
-177 GYYVYAMAADPVESG
+177 GYYVYAMAADPIESG

-212 EIANATVEILDEGK
+212 EIANATVEILDSGK
-226 TAYAPVDWTSKYDAA
+226 TEYAPADWTLKYEAA
-241 TTLKDEALTKEQALL
+241 TSLKDEALTKEQALL
-256 VTIKGVEVTG
+256 VTIKGVEVTS

-346 SDEEKIAFELDALTL
+346 SDEEKIAFELDSLSLTDYCAEDTVIALTL
-361 IDSVS
+361 EGS
-366 EDTTITLQTVG
+366 
-377 AGYDDVNIEWTSD
+377 GYSDVAIEWTSD
-390 NPCAV
+390 SPAAV
-395 IDGSQLVITLP
+395 VEGDKLVITLA
-406 EEEAL
+406 EEAT
-411 VTVTAKAAVGES
+411 VATVTAKA
-423 FGEKSFTISVDAL
+423 KSGDKEGVKEFKVSIDAL
-436 STILAGGR
+436 STVMAGM
-444 SVSEY
+444 VEVTEY
-449 KEHVPYGL
+449 KEYTPYAL
-457 FTYQANI
+457 YTKQANI
-464 EKRLFF
+464 NKNLFF
-470 TGEISGKYLS
+470 AGSITGGKYLS
-480 TSDKYSKAASV
+480 TTDKDSKVARV
-491 YLEKDGEG
+491 FLEKDGEG

-505 VDGAKFY
+505 VDGSKLY
-512 VEIVDGKAALNSEP
+512 VEGVE
-526 VGNVWTINSDV
+526 GNVWTINSDV
-537 NVPVTMVGET
+537 NVPVTMVGDTEYYLGCYKT
-547 EYYLG
+547 YDTFSASKTSYILNDTSVIGVSQFPMQIVQEYPAMEGFVHYSDIEGVTSVILSVQQNNINAALYFNGELTGGKYLATSRDASDAVVVNVEAEGEGYRLSFMDGENKTYIEIVDGKAALNPEIKGNVWSFNKEARTFVTVSGDNEYYLG

-569 SDTSVIGVSQFPMQ
+569 SDTSVIGVSQFPM
-583 IVEVMPGF
+583 
-591 DANDWV
+591 
-597 RNFDEE
+597 
-603 VECILLVEQ
+603 
-612 NNIEETLYFNG
+612 
-623 TITGGKYLGT
+623 
-633 TKKFSEAVTVK
+633 EALSPIK
-644 SEMEGEGFRLYFMD
+644 ALD
-658 GETKTYIE
+658 TYVI
-666 IVDGKA
+666 KA
-672 ALNTEVKGNV
+672 ENEVKEGV
-682 WTYSQEGNT
+682 EYSL
-691 FVTKCGDTD
+691 V
-700 YYLGCYKTYDTFSAS
+700 
-715 KTSYILS
+715 
-722 DTSVIGV
+722 
-729 SQFPMKALTSK
+729 
-740 SVFVTMGLDLA
+740 
-751 TEVEEDEIYVYSVEQ
+751 VEQ
-766 NNIGKVLFF
+766 NNIGKVLYF
-775 TGDLTG
+775 GGSLTG
-781 GKYLATSNDFGYAS
+781 GKYLSTTTDFSKNVVVSAQ
-795 PMKVQKE
+795 ME
-802 GEGFRLYFIDGEGK
+802 GEGFRLVTKDNK
-816 HYVEI
+816 YVEI
-821 IDGKAT
+821 VDGKAAF
-827 VNSIPQGSV
+827 NDSPLGSV
-836 WVLDPDTGVIMTDC
+836 WVLDSETGIPMTDC

-862 YDTFSASKTSYISDT
+862 YETFSASKTSYISDT
-877 TLIGVSQF
+877 SVIGVSQF
-885 PARLYKVS
+885 PVVLSYVAE
-893 FNR
+893 

>member
-14 CLLAVVAC
+14 CLLTVVGC

-115 SEGNT
+115 SVGNT

-125 PHKIPAFKES
+125 PHTIPAFKES

-177 GYYVYAMAADPVESG
+177 GYYVYAMAADPIESG

-256 VTIKGVEVTG
+256 VTIKGVEVTS

-346 SDEEKIAFELDALTL
+346 SDEEKIAFELDSLSLTDYCAEDTVIALTL
-361 IDSVS
+361 
-366 EDTTITLQTVG
+366 EG
-377 AGYDDVNIEWTSD
+377 AGYSDVAIEWTSD
-390 NPCAV
+390 SPAAV
-395 IDGSQLVITLP
+395 VEGDKLVITLA
-406 EEEAL
+406 EEAT
-411 VTVTAKAAVGES
+411 VATVTAKA
-423 FGEKSFTISVDAL
+423 KSGDKEGVKEFKVSIDAL
-436 STILAGGR
+436 STVMAGM
-444 SVSEY
+444 VEVTEY
-449 KEHVPYGL
+449 KEYTPYAL
-457 FTYQANI
+457 YTKQANI
-464 EKRLFF
+464 NKNLSFAGSI
-470 TGEISGKYLS
+470 TGGKYLS
-480 TSDKYSKAASV
+480 TTDKDSKVARV
-491 YLEKDGEG
+491 FLEKDGEG

-505 VDGAKFY
+505 VDGSKLY
-512 VEIVDGKAALNSEP
+512 VEVVEGKAALNSEPQGNVWTINSEVNVPVTMVGDTEYYLGCYKTYDTFSASKTSYILNDTSVIGVSQFPMQIVQEYPAMEGFVHYSDIEGVTSVILSVQQNNINAALYFNGELTGGKYLATSRDASDAVVVNVEAEGEGYRLSFMDGENKTYIEIVDGKAALNPEIK
-526 VGNVWTINSDV
+526 GNVWSFNKEARTF
-537 NVPVTMVGET
+537 VTVSGDN

-569 SDTSVIGVSQFPMQ
+569 SDTSVIGVSQFPM
-583 IVEVMPGF
+583 
-591 DANDWV
+591 
-597 RNFDEE
+597 
-603 VECILLVEQ
+603 
-612 NNIEETLYFNG
+612 
-623 TITGGKYLGT
+623 
-633 TKKFSEAVTVK
+633 EALSPIK
-644 SEMEGEGFRLYFMD
+644 ALD
-658 GETKTYIE
+658 TYVI
-666 IVDGKA
+666 KA
-672 ALNTEVKGNV
+672 ENEVKEGV
-682 WTYSQEGNT
+682 EYSL
-691 FVTKCGDTD
+691 V
-700 YYLGCYKTYDTFSAS
+700 
-715 KTSYILS
+715 
-722 DTSVIGV
+722 
-729 SQFPMKALTSK
+729 
-740 SVFVTMGLDLA
+740 
-751 TEVEEDEIYVYSVEQ
+751 VEQ
-766 NNIGKVLFF
+766 NNIGKVLYF
-775 TGDLTG
+775 GGSLTG
-781 GKYLATSNDFGYAS
+781 GKYLSTTTDFSKNVVVSAQ
-795 PMKVQKE
+795 ME
-802 GEGFRLYFIDGEGK
+802 GEGFRLVTKDNK
-816 HYVEI
+816 YVEI
-821 IDGKAT
+821 VDGKAAF
-827 VNSIPQGSV
+827 NDSPLGSV
-836 WVLDPDTGVIMTDC
+836 WVLDIETGIPMTDC
-850 GGTMYYLGCYKT
+850 GGTMYYIGCYKT
-862 YDTFSASKTSYISDT
+862 YETFSASKTSYISDT
-877 TLIGVSQF
+877 SVIGVSQF
-885 PARLYKVS
+885 PVVLSYVAE
-893 FNR
+893 

>member
-14 CLLAVVAC
+14 CLLAVVGC

-115 SEGNT
+115 SVGNT

-177 GYYVYAMAADPVESG
+177 GYYVYAMAADPIESG

-241 TTLKDEALTKEQALL
+241 TTLKDETLTKEQALL
-256 VTIKGVEVTG
+256 VTIKGVEVTS

-346 SDEEKIAFELDALTL
+346 SDEEKIAFELDSLSLTDYCAEDTVIALTL
-361 IDSVS
+361 
-366 EDTTITLQTVG
+366 EG
-377 AGYDDVNIEWTSD
+377 AGYSDVAIEWTSD
-390 NPCAV
+390 SPTAV
-395 IDGSQLVITLP
+395 VEGDKLVITLA
-406 EEEAL
+406 EEAT
-411 VTVTAKAAVGES
+411 VATVTAKA
-423 FGEKSFTISVDAL
+423 KSGDKEGVKEFKVSIDAL
-436 STILAGGR
+436 STVMAGM
-444 SVSEY
+444 VEVTEY
-449 KEHVPYGL
+449 KEYTPYAL
-457 FTYQANI
+457 YTKQANI
-464 EKRLFF
+464 NKNLFF
-470 TGEISGKYLS
+470 AGSITGGKYLS
-480 TSDKYSKAASV
+480 TTDKDSKVARV
-491 YLEKDGEG
+491 FLEKDGEG

-505 VDGAKFY
+505 VDGSKLY
-512 VEIVDGKAALNSEP
+512 VEVVEGKAALNSEPQGNVWTINSEVNVPVTMVGDTEYYLGCYKTYDTFSASKTSYILNDTSVIGVSQFPMQIVQEYPAMEGFVHYSDIEGVTSVILSVQQNNINAALYFNGELTGGKYLATSRDASDAVVVNVEAEGEGYRLSFMDGENKTYIEIVDGKAALNPEIK
-526 VGNVWTINSDV
+526 GNVWSFNKEARTF
-537 NVPVTMVGET
+537 VTVSGDN

-569 SDTSVIGVSQFPMQ
+569 SDTSVIGVSQFPM
-583 IVEVMPGF
+583 
-591 DANDWV
+591 
-597 RNFDEE
+597 
-603 VECILLVEQ
+603 
-612 NNIEETLYFNG
+612 
-623 TITGGKYLGT
+623 
-633 TKKFSEAVTVK
+633 EALSPIK
-644 SEMEGEGFRLYFMD
+644 ALD
-658 GETKTYIE
+658 TYVI
-666 IVDGKA
+666 KA
-672 ALNTEVKGNV
+672 ENEVKEGV
-682 WTYSQEGNT
+682 EYSL
-691 FVTKCGDTD
+691 V
-700 YYLGCYKTYDTFSAS
+700 
-715 KTSYILS
+715 
-722 DTSVIGV
+722 
-729 SQFPMKALTSK
+729 
-740 SVFVTMGLDLA
+740 
-751 TEVEEDEIYVYSVEQ
+751 VEQ
-766 NNIGKVLFF
+766 NNIGKVLYF
-775 TGDLTG
+775 GGSLTG
-781 GKYLATSNDFGYAS
+781 GKYLSTTTDFSKNVVVSAQ
-795 PMKVQKE
+795 ME
-802 GEGFRLYFIDGEGK
+802 GEGFRLVTKDNK
-816 HYVEI
+816 YVEI
-821 IDGKAT
+821 VDGKAT
-827 VNSIPQGSV
+827 FNDSPLGSV
-836 WVLDPDTGVIMTDC
+836 WVLDSETGIPMTDC

-862 YDTFSASKTSYISDT
+862 YETFSASKTSYISDT
-877 TLIGVSQF
+877 SVIGVSQF
-885 PARLYKVS
+885 PVVLSYVAE
-893 FNR
+893 

>member
-14 CLLAVVAC
+14 CLLTVVGC

-115 SEGNT
+115 SVGNT

-125 PHKIPAFKES
+125 PHTIPAFKES

-177 GYYVYAMAADPVESG
+177 GYYVYAMAADPIESG

-346 SDEEKIAFELDALTL
+346 SDEEKIAFELDSLSLTDYCAEDTVIALTL
-361 IDSVS
+361 
-366 EDTTITLQTVG
+366 EG
-377 AGYDDVNIEWTSD
+377 AGYSDVAIEWTSD
-390 NPCAV
+390 SPAAV
-395 IDGSQLVITLP
+395 VEGDKLVITLA
-406 EEEAL
+406 EEAT
-411 VTVTAKAAVGES
+411 VATVTAKA
-423 FGEKSFTISVDAL
+423 KSGDKEGVKEFKVSIDAL
-436 STILAGGR
+436 STVMAGM
-444 SVSEY
+444 VEVTEY
-449 KEHVPYGL
+449 KEYTPYAL
-457 FTYQANI
+457 YTKQANI
-464 EKRLFF
+464 NKNLFF
-470 TGEISGKYLS
+470 AGSITGGKYLS
-480 TSDKYSKAASV
+480 TTDKDSKVARV
-491 YLEKDGEG
+491 FLEKDGEG

-505 VDGAKFY
+505 VDGSKLY
-512 VEIVDGKAALNSEP
+512 VEVVEGKAALNSEPQGNVWTINSEVNVPVTMVGDTEYYLGCYKTYDTFSASKTSYILNDTSVIGVSQFPMQIVQEYPAMEGFVHYSDIEGVTSVILSVQQNNINAALYFNGELTGGKYLATSRDASDAVVVNVEAEGEGYRLSFMDGENKTYIEIVDGKAALNPEIK
-526 VGNVWTINSDV
+526 GNVWSFNKEARTF
-537 NVPVTMVGET
+537 VTVSGDN

-569 SDTSVIGVSQFPMQ
+569 SDTSVIGVSQFPM
-583 IVEVMPGF
+583 
-591 DANDWV
+591 
-597 RNFDEE
+597 
-603 VECILLVEQ
+603 
-612 NNIEETLYFNG
+612 
-623 TITGGKYLGT
+623 
-633 TKKFSEAVTVK
+633 EALSPIK
-644 SEMEGEGFRLYFMD
+644 ALD
-658 GETKTYIE
+658 TYVI
-666 IVDGKA
+666 KA
-672 ALNTEVKGNV
+672 ENEVKEGV
-682 WTYSQEGNT
+682 EYSL
-691 FVTKCGDTD
+691 V
-700 YYLGCYKTYDTFSAS
+700 
-715 KTSYILS
+715 
-722 DTSVIGV
+722 
-729 SQFPMKALTSK
+729 
-740 SVFVTMGLDLA
+740 
-751 TEVEEDEIYVYSVEQ
+751 VEQ
-766 NNIGKVLFF
+766 NNIGKVLYF
-775 TGDLTG
+775 GGSLTG
-781 GKYLATSNDFGYAS
+781 GKYLSTTTDFSKNVVVSAQ
-795 PMKVQKE
+795 ME
-802 GEGFRLYFIDGEGK
+802 GEGFRLVTKDNK
-816 HYVEI
+816 YVEI
-821 IDGKAT
+821 VDGKAAF
-827 VNSIPQGSV
+827 NDSPLGSI
-836 WVLDPDTGVIMTDC
+836 WVLDSETGIPMTDC

-862 YDTFSASKTSYISDT
+862 YETFSASKTSYISDT
-877 TLIGVSQF
+877 SVIGVSQF
-885 PARLYKVS
+885 PVVLSYVAE
-893 FNR
+893 

>member
-14 CLLAVVAC
+14 CLLTVVGC
-22 STSNNTTSEP
+22 STSNNTASEP

-80 SSVSFVPGDKHM
+80 SAVSFIPGDKHM

-115 SEGNT
+115 SVGNT

-125 PHKIPAFKES
+125 PHTIPAFKES

-168 CLYLQDSDG
+168 CLYIQDGDG
-177 GYYVYAMAADPVESG
+177 GYYVYAMAADPIESG

-212 EIANATVEILDEGK
+212 EIANATVEILDSGK
-226 TAYAPVDWTSKYDAA
+226 TEYAPVDWTSKYDAA

-256 VTIKGVEVTG
+256 VTIKGVEVTS

-346 SDEEKIAFELDALTL
+346 SDEEKIAFELDSLSLTDYCAEDTVIALTL
-361 IDSVS
+361 
-366 EDTTITLQTVG
+366 EG
-377 AGYDDVNIEWTSD
+377 AGYSDVAIEWTSD
-390 NPCAV
+390 SPAAV
-395 IDGSQLVITLP
+395 VEGDKLVITLA
-406 EEEAL
+406 EEAT
-411 VTVTAKAAVGES
+411 VATVTAKA
-423 FGEKSFTISVDAL
+423 KSGDKEGVKEFKVSIDAL
-436 STILAGGR
+436 STVMAGM
-444 SVSEY
+444 VEVTEY
-449 KEHVPYGL
+449 KEYTPYAL
-457 FTYQANI
+457 YTKQANI
-464 EKRLFF
+464 NKNLFF
-470 TGEISGKYLS
+470 AGSITGGKYLS
-480 TSDKYSKAASV
+480 TTDKDSKVARV
-491 YLEKDGEG
+491 FLEKDGEG

-505 VDGAKFY
+505 VDGSKLY
-512 VEIVDGKAALNSEP
+512 VEVVEGKAALNSEP
-526 VGNVWTINSDV
+526 QGNVWTINSDV
-537 NVPVTMVGET
+537 NVPVTMVGDT

-583 IVEVMPGF
+583 IVQEYPAMEGF
-591 DANDWV
+591 VHYSDIEGV
-597 RNFDEE
+597 TS
-603 VECILLVEQ
+603 VILSVQQ
-612 NNIEETLYFNG
+612 NNINAALYFNG
-623 TITGGKYLGT
+623 ELTGGKYLAT
-633 TKKFSEAVTVK
+633 SRDASDAVVVNVEA
-644 SEMEGEGFRLYFMD
+644 EGKGYRLSFMD
-658 GETKTYIE
+658 GENKTYIE

-672 ALNTEVKGNV
+672 ALNPEIKGNV
-682 WTYSQEGNT
+682 WSFNKEART
-691 FVTKCGDTD
+691 FVTVSGDNE

-729 SQFPMKALTSK
+729 SQFPMEALSPIKALDTYVIK
-740 SVFVTMGLDLA
+740 A
-751 TEVEEDEIYVYSVEQ
+751 ENEVKEGVEYSLVVEQ
-766 NNIGKVLFF
+766 NNIGKVLYF
-775 TGDLTG
+775 GGSLTG
-781 GKYLATSNDFGYAS
+781 GKYLSTTTDFSKNVVVSAQ
-795 PMKVQKE
+795 ME
-802 GEGFRLYFIDGEGK
+802 GEGFRLVTKDNK
-816 HYVEI
+816 YVEI
-821 IDGKAT
+821 VDGKAAF
-827 VNSIPQGSV
+827 NDSPLGSV
-836 WVLDPDTGVIMTDC
+836 WVLDSETGIPMTDC
-850 GGTMYYLGCYKT
+850 GGTMYYIGCYKT
-862 YDTFSASKTSYISDT
+862 YETFSASKTSYISDT
-877 TLIGVSQF
+877 SVIGVSQF
-885 PARLYKVS
+885 PVVLSYVAE
-893 FNR
+893 

>member
-14 CLLAVVAC
+14 CLLTVVGC
-22 STSNNTTSEP
+22 STSNNTASEP

-80 SSVSFVPGDKHM
+80 SDVSFIPGDKHM

-125 PHKIPAFKES
+125 PHTIPAFKES

-168 CLYLQDSDG
+168 CLYIQDGDG
-177 GYYVYAMAADPVESG
+177 GYYVYAMAADPIESG

-201 TGAKDT
+201 TGTKDT

-212 EIANATVEILDEGK
+212 EIANATVEILDSGK
-226 TAYAPVDWTSKYDAA
+226 TEYAPADWTLKYEAA
-241 TTLKDEALTKEQALL
+241 TSLKDEALTKEQALL
-256 VTIKGVEVTG
+256 VTIKGVEVTS

-346 SDEEKIAFELDALTL
+346 SDEEKIAFELDSLSLTDYCAEDTVIALTL
-361 IDSVS
+361 
-366 EDTTITLQTVG
+366 EG
-377 AGYDDVNIEWTSD
+377 AGYSDVAIEWTSD
-390 NPCAV
+390 SPAAV
-395 IDGSQLVITLP
+395 VEGDKLVITLA
-406 EEEAL
+406 EEAT
-411 VTVTAKAAVGES
+411 VATVTAKA
-423 FGEKSFTISVDAL
+423 KSGDKEGVKEFKVSIDAL
-436 STILAGGR
+436 STVMAGM
-444 SVSEY
+444 VEVTEY
-449 KEHVPYGL
+449 KEYTPYAL
-457 FTYQANI
+457 YTKQANI
-464 EKRLFF
+464 NKNLFF
-470 TGEISGKYLS
+470 AGSITGGKYLS
-480 TSDKYSKAASV
+480 TTDKDSKVARV
-491 YLEKDGEG
+491 FLEKDGEG

-505 VDGAKFY
+505 VDGSKLY
-512 VEIVDGKAALNSEP
+512 VEVVEGKAALNSEPQGNVWTINSEVNVPVTMVGDTEYYLGCYKTYDTFSASKTSYILNDTSVIGVSQFPMQIVQEYPAMEGFVHYSDIEGVTSVILSVQQNNINAALYFNGELTGGKYLATSRDASDAVVVNVEAEGEGYRLSFMDGENKTYIEIVDGKAALNPEIK
-526 VGNVWTINSDV
+526 GNVWSFNKEARTF
-537 NVPVTMVGET
+537 VTVSGDN

-569 SDTSVIGVSQFPMQ
+569 SDTSVIGVSQFPM
-583 IVEVMPGF
+583 
-591 DANDWV
+591 
-597 RNFDEE
+597 
-603 VECILLVEQ
+603 
-612 NNIEETLYFNG
+612 
-623 TITGGKYLGT
+623 
-633 TKKFSEAVTVK
+633 EALSPIK
-644 SEMEGEGFRLYFMD
+644 ALD
-658 GETKTYIE
+658 TYVI
-666 IVDGKA
+666 KA
-672 ALNTEVKGNV
+672 ENEVKEGV
-682 WTYSQEGNT
+682 EYSL
-691 FVTKCGDTD
+691 V
-700 YYLGCYKTYDTFSAS
+700 
-715 KTSYILS
+715 
-722 DTSVIGV
+722 
-729 SQFPMKALTSK
+729 
-740 SVFVTMGLDLA
+740 
-751 TEVEEDEIYVYSVEQ
+751 VEQ
-766 NNIGKVLFF
+766 NNIGKVLYF
-775 TGDLTG
+775 GGSLTG
-781 GKYLATSNDFGYAS
+781 GKYLSTTTDFSKNVVVSAQ
-795 PMKVQKE
+795 ME
-802 GEGFRLYFIDGEGK
+802 GEGFRLVTKDNK
-816 HYVEI
+816 YVEI
-821 IDGKAT
+821 VDGKAAF
-827 VNSIPQGSV
+827 NDSPLGSV
-836 WVLDPDTGVIMTDC
+836 WVLDSETGIPMTDC

-862 YDTFSASKTSYISDT
+862 YETFSASKTSYISDT
-877 TLIGVSQF
+877 SVIGVSQF
-885 PARLYKVS
+885 PVVLSYVAE
-893 FNR
+893 